1 MRKNKRVLAVL
12 LSAAMTIASLT
23 SGGTGGVPARAATS
37 TSSFQDLNQ
46 QQITEAMGVGYNL
59 GNSLEASK
67 GGTPSETEWGNPKL
81 TEQFVLAAKSAGF
94 QSIRIPV
101 SYLSK
106 IDDNNGYQIDSAW
119 LDRVQEV
126 VDYCVKN
133 DMYAIVNMHG
143 DGYTTVEG
151 GWLLCGSSDQTK
163 IREKYKACWQQI
175 ATRFKDYD
183 EHLIFES
190 MNEEFDGTYGD
201 PNRTYY
207 ENINTYN
214 QIFVDTVRQ
223 TGGNNDKRWLLIPGW
238 NTDINYTVG
247 DYGFALPTDQYLSSG
262 VAAGEKRIMI
272 SVHYYAPWE
281 FCGTE
286 SQAVTQWGSKATD
299 STKKASW
306 GDESYMASQFKK
318 LKDKF
323 VSQGYPVVIGE
334 FGAINKSSIDSQNT
348 VCRADFYQKVCY
360 YAKQNGLVPVA
371 WDNGY
376 NGVYG
381 FCLINRSTNTVAHP
395 EVVNAVMEIYRATST
410 ATGISL
416 DKDQITVSVGDVGV
430 QLNASLTPADS
441 KDLISWSSDDDTVAT
456 VSSSGLVTAV
466 GAGSC
471 TITASVAGGYKAEC
485 KVTVPKPTYIRTKLY
500 MMNTN
505 DWGTTVSEESADITT
520 ADQEYTMTL
529 KVTDTQLQN
538 IGSLYLKDIQ
548 ATEPEDSPIS
558 YASLKVKSISVN
570 GKEYSMNNSVF
581 TYNSSL
587 KSTTGK
593 ANNVFDFAFVNI
605 WAITYVDDVT
615 TESKKAYFNGV
626 SYQGTNTISM
636 TFEVS
641 DVKANETATPS
652 ATPSSTPKVTASPST
667 TPSSTPDASESPY
680 IRTKLYMMNMDNWG
694 TTTSEESADI
704 TMADRKYTLSLEV
717 TDEELQNIG
726 ILQLKDVQGAKPED
740 SPFNYAVIK
749 VKSVKVNGKEYS
761 MNNSAFTYNSS
772 LESATGTANNVLDFA
787 FINTWSR
794 TSYIDDV
801 TTESMKSYFNDVS
814 YQGTNTISMTFEVSG
829 VKANE
834 TETPSAAPSSTPKV
848 TTSPSATPSSVP
860 SPSQTPS
867 PSSTPSPSQTPSPS
881 SAPTPSRTPSAEPS
895 QTPSPSSAPSPSQ
908 TPSAEPSQT
917 PSPSSAPSPSQTPSA
932 EPSQT
937 PAPSDTAQ
945 PSAEPSQTPAPGETD
960 APSAEPSETP
970 APSDTAQPSAEPS
983 QTPAPGET
991 DVPSATPSQTP
1002 APSDTTTPSATPSQT
1017 PKPGNTT
1024 TPSATPSRTP
1034 APGNTKAP
1042 GTSPSAT
1049 PGTNGDDSNTVMS
1062 FILKASVKGVKNLS
1076 VGAKY
1081 KLAAGKKMTLSAD
1094 FITDTDDQEVSFTSS
1109 KSSVVK
1115 VDENGVVKAGK
1126 KTGKAVITVTAADG
1140 TSRKV
1145 TVQVMKK
1152 AVKKLAIKKGSR
1164 SLKKGKKLK
1173 LKVQAK
1179 PGKKL
1184 ASDQYYW
1191 KTSSAKKA
1199 TVSTK
1204 GIVKAKQKGTVKITV
1219 YATDGSGKK
1228 ASVKLQ
1234 VK

>member
-59 GNSLEASK
+59 GNSLEANDA
-67 GGTPSETEWGNPKL
+67 GTPNETAWGNPKL

-101 SYLSK
+101 SYLNK

-143 DGYTTVEG
+143 DGYTTING
-151 GWLLCGSSDQTK
+151 GWLFCGSSDQTK

-306 GDESYMASQFKK
+306 GDESYMVSQFKK

-381 FCLINRSTNTVAHP
+381 FCLIDRSTNTVAHP
-395 EVVNAVMEIYRATST
+395 EVVNAVMEIYRASST

-416 DKDQITVSVGDVGV
+416 DKDRITVSVGDAGV

-441 KDLISWSSDDDTVAT
+441 QDLISWSSDDDTVAT

-558 YASLKVKSISVN
+558 YATLKVKSITVN

-605 WAITYVDDVT
+605 WAITYIDDVT

-641 DVKANETATPS
+641 DVKAN
-652 ATPSSTPKVTASPST
+652 
-667 TPSSTPDASESPY
+667 
-680 IRTKLYMMNMDNWG
+680 G
-694 TTTSEESADI
+694 
-704 TMADRKYTLSLEV
+704 
-717 TDEELQNIG
+717 
-726 ILQLKDVQGAKPED
+726 
-740 SPFNYAVIK
+740 
-749 VKSVKVNGKEYS
+749 
-761 MNNSAFTYNSS
+761 
-772 LESATGTANNVLDFA
+772 
-787 FINTWSR
+787 
-794 TSYIDDV
+794 
-801 TTESMKSYFNDVS
+801 
-814 YQGTNTISMTFEVSG
+814 
-829 VKANE
+829 
-834 TETPSAAPSSTPKV
+834 TETPSAVPSSTPKV
-848 TTSPSATPSSVP
+848 TTSPSAV
-860 SPSQTPS
+860 
-867 PSSTPSPSQTPSPS
+867 PSSTPKVTVSPSDTP
-881 SAPTPSRTPSAEPS
+881 APGLTPSAV
-895 QTPSPSSAPSPSQ
+895 
-908 TPSAEPSQT
+908 
-917 PSPSSAPSPSQTPSA
+917 
-932 EPSQT
+932 PSQT
-937 PAPSDTAQ
+937 PAPSSA
-945 PSAEPSQTPAPGETD
+945 PGSSAEPSQTPAPGETGV
-960 APSAEPSETP
+960 PSAEPSETP

-991 DVPSATPSQTP
+991 DKPSASPSQTP
-1002 APSDTTTPSATPSQT
+1002 APSDTTTPSASPSQT

-1024 TPSATPSRTP
+1024 TPSASPSQTPKPGNTTIPSATPSRTP
-1034 APGNTKAP
+1034 VP
-1042 GTSPSAT
+1042 GTT
-1049 PGTNGDDSNTVMS
+1049 GDNSHIAMS
-1062 FILKASVKGVKNLS
+1062 FTLKVSVKGVKNLS
-1076 VGAKY
+1076 VGTKY

-1109 KSSVVK
+1109 RSSVVK
-1115 VDENGVVKAGK
+1115 VNENGVVKAGK

-1164 SLKKGKKLK
+1164 SLRKGKKLK

-1184 ASDQYYW
+1184 ASNQYYW

-1199 TVSTK
+1199 TVSAK
-1204 GIVKAKQKGTVKITV
+1204 GIVKAKQKGTVRITV

>member
-59 GNSLEASK
+59 GNSLEANDA
-67 GGTPSETEWGNPKL
+67 GTPNETAWGNPKL

-101 SYLSK
+101 SYLNK
-106 IDDNNGYQIDSAW
+106 LDDNNGYQIDSAW

-143 DGYTTVEG
+143 DGYTTING

-201 PNRTYY
+201 PNRTHY

-306 GDESYMASQFKK
+306 GDESYMVSQFKK

-381 FCLINRSTNTVAHP
+381 FCLIDRSTNTVAHP
-395 EVVNAVMEIYRATST
+395 EVVNAVMEIYRASST

-416 DKDQITVSVGDVGV
+416 DKDRITVSVGDAGV

-441 KDLISWSSDDDTVAT
+441 QDLISWSSDDDTVAT

-558 YASLKVKSISVN
+558 YATLKVKSITVN

-605 WAITYVDDVT
+605 WAITYIDDVT

-641 DVKANETATPS
+641 DVKANGTETPS
-652 ATPSSTPKVTASPST
+652 AVPSSTPKVTTSPST
-667 TPSSTPDASESPY
+667 
-680 IRTKLYMMNMDNWG
+680 
-694 TTTSEESADI
+694 
-704 TMADRKYTLSLEV
+704 V
-717 TDEELQNIG
+717 
-726 ILQLKDVQGAKPED
+726 
-740 SPFNYAVIK
+740 
-749 VKSVKVNGKEYS
+749 
-761 MNNSAFTYNSS
+761 
-772 LESATGTANNVLDFA
+772 
-787 FINTWSR
+787 
-794 TSYIDDV
+794 
-801 TTESMKSYFNDVS
+801 
-814 YQGTNTISMTFEVSG
+814 
-829 VKANE
+829 
-834 TETPSAAPSSTPKV
+834 PSSTPKV
-848 TTSPSATPSSVP
+848 TTSPSAV
-860 SPSQTPS
+860 
-867 PSSTPSPSQTPSPS
+867 PSSTPKVTTSPSAVPSSTPKVTVSPS
-881 SAPTPSRTPSAEPS
+881 
-895 QTPSPSSAPSPSQ
+895 
-908 TPSAEPSQT
+908 
-917 PSPSSAPSPSQTPSA
+917 
-932 EPSQT
+932 
-937 PAPSDTAQ
+937 D
-945 PSAEPSQTPAPGETD
+945 TPAPGLT
-960 APSAEPSETP
+960 PSAEPSETP

-983 QTPAPGET
+983 ETSAPSDTAKPSAEPSQTPAPGET
-991 DVPSATPSQTP
+991 DKPSASPSQTP
-1002 APSDTTTPSATPSQT
+1002 APSDTTTPSASPSQ
-1017 PKPGNTT
+1017 
-1024 TPSATPSRTP
+1024 TP

-1042 GTSPSAT
+1042 GTGPSAT
-1049 PGTNGDDSNTVMS
+1049 SGTNGDNSHTAMS
-1062 FILKASVKGVKNLS
+1062 FTLKASVKGVKNLS
-1076 VGAKY
+1076 VGTKY

-1115 VDENGVVKAGK
+1115 VNENGVVKAGK

-1184 ASDQYYW
+1184 ASNQYYW

-1199 TVSTK
+1199 TVSAK
-1204 GIVKAKQKGTVKITV
+1204 GIVKAKQKGTVRITV

>member
-59 GNSLEASK
+59 GNSLEANDA
-67 GGTPSETEWGNPKL
+67 GTPNETAWGNPKL

-101 SYLSK
+101 SYLNK

-143 DGYTTVEG
+143 DGYTTING

-201 PNRTYY
+201 PNRTHY

-306 GDESYMASQFKK
+306 GDESYMVSQFKK

-381 FCLINRSTNTVAHP
+381 FCLIDRSTNTVVHP
-395 EVVNAVMEIYRATST
+395 EVVNAVMEIYRASST

-416 DKDQITVSVGDVGV
+416 DKDRITVSVGDAGV

-441 KDLISWSSDDDTVAT
+441 QDLISWSSDDDTVAT

-558 YASLKVKSISVN
+558 YATLKVKSITVN

-605 WAITYVDDVT
+605 WAITYIDDVT

-641 DVKANETATPS
+641 DVKAN
-652 ATPSSTPKVTASPST
+652 
-667 TPSSTPDASESPY
+667 
-680 IRTKLYMMNMDNWG
+680 G
-694 TTTSEESADI
+694 
-704 TMADRKYTLSLEV
+704 
-717 TDEELQNIG
+717 
-726 ILQLKDVQGAKPED
+726 
-740 SPFNYAVIK
+740 
-749 VKSVKVNGKEYS
+749 
-761 MNNSAFTYNSS
+761 
-772 LESATGTANNVLDFA
+772 
-787 FINTWSR
+787 
-794 TSYIDDV
+794 
-801 TTESMKSYFNDVS
+801 
-814 YQGTNTISMTFEVSG
+814 
-829 VKANE
+829 

-848 TTSPSATPSSVP
+848 TTSPSTV
-860 SPSQTPS
+860 
-867 PSSTPSPSQTPSPS
+867 PSSTPKVTTSPSAAPSSTPKVTTSPS
-881 SAPTPSRTPSAEPS
+881 AVPSSTPKVTVSPSDTPAPGLTPSAV
-895 QTPSPSSAPSPSQ
+895 
-908 TPSAEPSQT
+908 
-917 PSPSSAPSPSQTPSA
+917 
-932 EPSQT
+932 PSQT
-937 PAPSDTAQ
+937 PAPSSA
-945 PSAEPSQTPAPGETD
+945 PGSSAEPSQTPAPGETD
-960 APSAEPSETP
+960 KPSAS
-970 APSDTAQPSAEPS
+970 
-983 QTPAPGET
+983 
-991 DVPSATPSQTP
+991 PSQTP
-1002 APSDTTTPSATPSQT
+1002 APSDTTTPSASPSQ
-1017 PKPGNTT
+1017 
-1024 TPSATPSRTP
+1024 TP

-1042 GTSPSAT
+1042 GTGPSAT
-1049 PGTNGDDSNTVMS
+1049 SGTNGDNSHTAMS
-1062 FILKASVKGVKNLS
+1062 FTLKASVKGVKNLS
-1076 VGAKY
+1076 VGTKY

-1115 VDENGVVKAGK
+1115 VNENGVVKAGK

-1184 ASDQYYW
+1184 ASNQYYW

-1199 TVSTK
+1199 TVSAK
-1204 GIVKAKQKGTVKITV
+1204 GIVKAKQKGTVRITV

>member
-59 GNSLEASK
+59 GNSLEANDA
-67 GGTPSETEWGNPKL
+67 GTPNETAWGNPKL

-101 SYLSK
+101 SYLNK

-143 DGYTTVEG
+143 DGYTTING

-201 PNRTYY
+201 PNRTHY

-306 GDESYMASQFKK
+306 GDESYMVSQFKK

-381 FCLINRSTNTVAHP
+381 FCLIDRSTNTVVHP
-395 EVVNAVMEIYRATST
+395 EVVNAVMEIYRASST

-416 DKDQITVSVGDVGV
+416 DKDRITVSVGDAGV

-441 KDLISWSSDDDTVAT
+441 QDLISWSSDDDTVAT

-558 YASLKVKSISVN
+558 YATLKVKSITVN

-605 WAITYVDDVT
+605 WAITYIDDVT

-641 DVKANETATPS
+641 DVKAN
-652 ATPSSTPKVTASPST
+652 
-667 TPSSTPDASESPY
+667 
-680 IRTKLYMMNMDNWG
+680 G
-694 TTTSEESADI
+694 
-704 TMADRKYTLSLEV
+704 
-717 TDEELQNIG
+717 
-726 ILQLKDVQGAKPED
+726 
-740 SPFNYAVIK
+740 
-749 VKSVKVNGKEYS
+749 
-761 MNNSAFTYNSS
+761 
-772 LESATGTANNVLDFA
+772 
-787 FINTWSR
+787 
-794 TSYIDDV
+794 
-801 TTESMKSYFNDVS
+801 
-814 YQGTNTISMTFEVSG
+814 
-829 VKANE
+829 

-848 TTSPSATPSSVP
+848 TTSPSAV
-860 SPSQTPS
+860 
-867 PSSTPSPSQTPSPS
+867 PSSTPKVTVSPSDTP
-881 SAPTPSRTPSAEPS
+881 APGLTPSAV
-895 QTPSPSSAPSPSQ
+895 
-908 TPSAEPSQT
+908 
-917 PSPSSAPSPSQTPSA
+917 
-932 EPSQT
+932 PSQT
-937 PAPSDTAQ
+937 PAPSSA
-945 PSAEPSQTPAPGETD
+945 PGSSAEPSQTPAPGETD
-960 APSAEPSETP
+960 KPSAS
-970 APSDTAQPSAEPS
+970 
-983 QTPAPGET
+983 
-991 DVPSATPSQTP
+991 PSQTP
-1002 APSDTTTPSATPSQT
+1002 APSDTTTSSASPSQ
-1017 PKPGNTT
+1017 
-1024 TPSATPSRTP
+1024 TP

-1042 GTSPSAT
+1042 GTGPSAT
-1049 PGTNGDDSNTVMS
+1049 SGTNGDNSHTAMS
-1062 FILKASVKGVKNLS
+1062 FTLKASVKGVKNLS
-1076 VGAKY
+1076 VGTKY

-1115 VDENGVVKAGK
+1115 VNENGVVKAGK

-1184 ASDQYYW
+1184 ASNQYYW

-1199 TVSTK
+1199 TVSAK
-1204 GIVKAKQKGTVKITV
+1204 GIVKAKQKGTVRITV

>member
-59 GNSLEASK
+59 GNSLEANDA
-67 GGTPSETEWGNPKL
+67 GTPNETAWGNPKL

-101 SYLSK
+101 SYLNK

-143 DGYTTVEG
+143 DGYTTING

-201 PNRTYY
+201 PNRTHY

-306 GDESYMASQFKK
+306 GDESYMVSQFKK

-334 FGAINKSSIDSQNT
+334 FGAINKSSIDSQNA

-381 FCLINRSTNTVAHP
+381 FCLIDRSTNTVVHP
-395 EVVNAVMEIYRATST
+395 EVVNAVMEIYRASST

-416 DKDQITVSVGDVGV
+416 DKDRITVSVGDAGV

-441 KDLISWSSDDDTVAT
+441 QDLISWSSDDDTVAT

-558 YASLKVKSISVN
+558 YATLKVKSITVN

-605 WAITYVDDVT
+605 WAITYIDDVT

-641 DVKANETATPS
+641 DVKAN
-652 ATPSSTPKVTASPST
+652 
-667 TPSSTPDASESPY
+667 
-680 IRTKLYMMNMDNWG
+680 G
-694 TTTSEESADI
+694 
-704 TMADRKYTLSLEV
+704 
-717 TDEELQNIG
+717 
-726 ILQLKDVQGAKPED
+726 
-740 SPFNYAVIK
+740 
-749 VKSVKVNGKEYS
+749 
-761 MNNSAFTYNSS
+761 
-772 LESATGTANNVLDFA
+772 
-787 FINTWSR
+787 
-794 TSYIDDV
+794 
-801 TTESMKSYFNDVS
+801 
-814 YQGTNTISMTFEVSG
+814 
-829 VKANE
+829 

-848 TTSPSATPSSVP
+848 TTSPSAV
-860 SPSQTPS
+860 
-867 PSSTPSPSQTPSPS
+867 PSSTPKETVSPSAVPSSTPKVTTSPS
-881 SAPTPSRTPSAEPS
+881 AVPSSTPKVTTSPSAVPSSTPKVTVSPSDTPAPSAEPS
-895 QTPSPSSAPSPSQ
+895 QTPAPGE
-908 TPSAEPSQT
+908 TGV
-917 PSPSSAPSPSQTPSA
+917 PSA

-937 PAPSDTAQ
+937 PAPSDTAK

-960 APSAEPSETP
+960 KPSAS
-970 APSDTAQPSAEPS
+970 
-983 QTPAPGET
+983 
-991 DVPSATPSQTP
+991 PSQTP
-1002 APSDTTTPSATPSQT
+1002 APSDTTTPSVSPSQT

-1024 TPSATPSRTP
+1024 TPSVTPSRTP
-1034 APGNTKAP
+1034 VP
-1042 GTSPSAT
+1042 GTT
-1049 PGTNGDDSNTVMS
+1049 GDNSHTAMS
-1062 FILKASVKGVKNLS
+1062 FTLKASVKGVKNLS

-1081 KLAAGKKMTLSAD
+1081 KLAAGKKMTLFAD

-1109 KSSVVK
+1109 RSSVVK
-1115 VDENGVVKAGK
+1115 VNENGVVKAGK

-1152 AVKKLAIKKGSR
+1152 AVKKLAIKKGPR

-1199 TVSTK
+1199 TVSAK

>member
-12 LSAAMTIASLT
+12 LSAAMTIVSLT
-23 SGGTGGVPARAATS
+23 SGGMGSAPVQAETS
-37 TSSFQDLNQ
+37 TSSFQNLNQ

-59 GNSLEASK
+59 GNSLEANN
-67 GGTPSETEWGNPKL
+67 GGTPDETAWGNPKL
-81 TEQFVLAAKSAGF
+81 TEQLVLAAKSACF
-94 QSIRIPV
+94 RSIRIPV
-101 SYLSK
+101 SYLNK
-106 IDDNNGYQIDSAW
+106 IDDNNGYKIDSSW

-143 DGYTTVEG
+143 DGYTTVNG

-190 MNEEFDGTYGD
+190 MNEEFDGTYNT

-238 NTDINYTVG
+238 NTDIDYTVG
-247 DYGFALPTDQYLSSG
+247 DYGFALPTDQYLSSS

-286 SQAVTQWGSKATD
+286 NGTVTQWGSKATN
-299 STKKASW
+299 SSKKATW
-306 GDESYMASQFKK
+306 GDESFMASQFKK

-334 FGAINKSSIDSQNT
+334 FGAINKSSADSQNT

-360 YAKQNGLVPVA
+360 YAKQDGLIPVA

-376 NGVYG
+376 DGVYG
-381 FCLINRSTNTVAHP
+381 FCLINRFTNKVVHP
-395 EVVNAVMEIYRATST
+395 EVVNAVMEIYRASST

-416 DKDQITVSVGDVGV
+416 DKDQITVSVGDPGV

-441 KDLISWSSDDDTVAT
+441 QDLITWSSDNDKVAT

-471 TITASVAGGYKAEC
+471 TVTASVAGGYKAEC
-485 KVTVPKPTYIRTKLY
+485 KVTVPKPTYIRANLY
-500 MMNTN
+500 LMNTS
-505 DWGTTVSEESADITT
+505 DWSTVASEENADITT

-529 KVTDTQLQN
+529 KATDTQLQN

-548 ATEPEDSPIS
+548 ATEPEDSPFS
-558 YASLKVKSISVN
+558 YAVVRVKSITVN
-570 GKEYSMNNSVF
+570 GKEYSMNNSLF
-581 TYNSSL
+581 TYDSSL
-587 KSTTGK
+587 KDGTGT
-593 ANNVFDFAFVNI
+593 ANKVFDFAFVNI
-605 WAITYVDDVT
+605 WAATYIDNVT
-615 TESKKAYFNGV
+615 STTDKAYFNGV

-636 TFEVS
+636 TF
-641 DVKANETATPS
+641 A
-652 ATPSSTPKVTASPST
+652 
-667 TPSSTPDASESPY
+667 
-680 IRTKLYMMNMDNWG
+680 
-694 TTTSEESADI
+694 
-704 TMADRKYTLSLEV
+704 
-717 TDEELQNIG
+717 
-726 ILQLKDVQGAKPED
+726 
-740 SPFNYAVIK
+740 
-749 VKSVKVNGKEYS
+749 
-761 MNNSAFTYNSS
+761 
-772 LESATGTANNVLDFA
+772 
-787 FINTWSR
+787 
-794 TSYIDDV
+794 
-801 TTESMKSYFNDVS
+801 
-814 YQGTNTISMTFEVSG
+814 VSG

-834 TETPSAAPSSTPKV
+834 TETPSSTPEATVSPSVAPSSTPEV
-848 TTSPSATPSSVP
+848 TVSPSDTPAP
-860 SPSQTPS
+860 SL
-867 PSSTPSPSQTPSPS
+867 
-881 SAPTPSRTPSAEPS
+881 TPSAEPS
-895 QTPSPSSAPSPSQ
+895 QTPAPGETDVPSAEPSETPAPSL
-908 TPSAEPSQT
+908 TPSAEPSQM
-917 PSPSSAPSPSQTPSA
+917 
-932 EPSQT
+932 

-945 PSAEPSQTPAPGETD
+945 PSAEPSQTPAPSDT
-960 APSAEPSETP
+960 ARPSAEPSQIPAPGDTAQPSAEPSQIP

-983 QTPAPGET
+983 ETPAPGET
-991 DVPSATPSQTP
+991 DKPSAS
-1002 APSDTTTPSATPSQT
+1002 PSQT

-1024 TPSATPSRTP
+1024 PSVSPSQTP
-1034 APGNTKAP
+1034 ASGNTKDP

-1049 PGTNGDDSNTVMS
+1049 PGANGGNSHTAMNFT
-1062 FILKASVKGVKNLS
+1062 LKASVKGVKNLS

-1081 KLAAGKKMTLSAD
+1081 KLAAGKKMTLSAA

-1115 VDENGVVKAGK
+1115 VNENGVVKAGK
-1126 KTGKAVITVTAADG
+1126 KPGKAVITVMAADG

-1152 AVKKLAIKKGSR
+1152 AVKKLAIKKGPR

>member
-59 GNSLEASK
+59 GNSLEANDA
-67 GGTPSETEWGNPKL
+67 GTPNETAWGNPKL

-101 SYLSK
+101 SYLNK

-143 DGYTTVEG
+143 DGYTTING
-151 GWLLCGSSDQTK
+151 GWLLCGNSDQTK

-201 PNRTYY
+201 PNRTHY

-238 NTDINYTVG
+238 NTDIDYTVG

-381 FCLINRSTNTVAHP
+381 FCLIDRSTNTVAHP
-395 EVVNAVMEIYRATST
+395 EVVNAVMEIYRASSM

-416 DKDQITVSVGDVGV
+416 DKDRITVSVGDAGV
-430 QLNASLTPADS
+430 QLNASLIPADS
-441 KDLISWSSDDDTVAT
+441 QDLISWSSDDDTVAT

-558 YASLKVKSISVN
+558 YATLKVKSITVN

-587 KSTTGK
+587 KSATGK

-605 WAITYVDDVT
+605 WTITYIDDVT

-641 DVKANETATPS
+641 DVKANGTETPS
-652 ATPSSTPKVTASPST
+652 AVPSSTPKVTTSPSTVPSSTPKVTASPS
-667 TPSSTPDASESPY
+667 
-680 IRTKLYMMNMDNWG
+680 
-694 TTTSEESADI
+694 
-704 TMADRKYTLSLEV
+704 
-717 TDEELQNIG
+717 
-726 ILQLKDVQGAKPED
+726 
-740 SPFNYAVIK
+740 AV
-749 VKSVKVNGKEYS
+749 
-761 MNNSAFTYNSS
+761 
-772 LESATGTANNVLDFA
+772 
-787 FINTWSR
+787 
-794 TSYIDDV
+794 
-801 TTESMKSYFNDVS
+801 
-814 YQGTNTISMTFEVSG
+814 
-829 VKANE
+829 
-834 TETPSAAPSSTPKV
+834 PSSTPKV
-848 TTSPSATPSSVP
+848 TTSPSAV
-860 SPSQTPS
+860 
-867 PSSTPSPSQTPSPS
+867 PSSTPKVTTSPSAVPSNTPKVTVSPS
-881 SAPTPSRTPSAEPS
+881 DTSAPGPSAEPS
-895 QTPSPSSAPSPSQ
+895 QTPAPGE
-908 TPSAEPSQT
+908 TGA
-917 PSPSSAPSPSQTPSA
+917 PSA

-960 APSAEPSETP
+960 KPSASPSQTP
-970 APSDTAQPSAEPS
+970 APSDTAKPSAEPS
-983 QTPAPGET
+983 QPPAPGET
-991 DVPSATPSQTP
+991 DKPSASPSQTP
-1002 APSDTTTPSATPSQT
+1002 APSDTTTPSASPSQT
-1017 PKPGNTT
+1017 LKPGNTT
-1024 TPSATPSRTP
+1024 PSVTPSRTP
-1034 APGNTKAP
+1034 ASGNMKAP

-1049 PGTNGDDSNTVMS
+1049 PGTNGDNSHTAMS
-1062 FILKASVKGVKNLS
+1062 FALKASVKGVKNFS

-1081 KLAAGKKMTLSAD
+1081 KLAAGKKMTLFAD

-1115 VDENGVVKAGK
+1115 VNENGVVKAGK

-1152 AVKKLAIKKGSR
+1152 AVKKLAIKKGPR

-1199 TVSTK
+1199 TVSAK
-1204 GIVKAKQKGTVKITV
+1204 GIVKAKQKGTVKITA

>member
-59 GNSLEASK
+59 GNSLEANDA
-67 GGTPSETEWGNPKL
+67 GTPNETAWGNPKL

-101 SYLSK
+101 SYLNK

-143 DGYTTVEG
+143 DGYTTING
-151 GWLLCGSSDQTK
+151 GWLFCGSSDQTK

-306 GDESYMASQFKK
+306 GDESYMVSQFKK

-381 FCLINRSTNTVAHP
+381 FCLIDRSTNTVAHP
-395 EVVNAVMEIYRATST
+395 EVVNAVMEIYRASST

-416 DKDQITVSVGDVGV
+416 DKDRITVSVGDAGV

-441 KDLISWSSDDDTVAT
+441 QDLISWSSDDDTVAT

-558 YASLKVKSISVN
+558 YATLKVKSITVN

-605 WAITYVDDVT
+605 WAITYIDDVT

-641 DVKANETATPS
+641 DVKAN
-652 ATPSSTPKVTASPST
+652 
-667 TPSSTPDASESPY
+667 
-680 IRTKLYMMNMDNWG
+680 G
-694 TTTSEESADI
+694 
-704 TMADRKYTLSLEV
+704 
-717 TDEELQNIG
+717 
-726 ILQLKDVQGAKPED
+726 
-740 SPFNYAVIK
+740 
-749 VKSVKVNGKEYS
+749 
-761 MNNSAFTYNSS
+761 
-772 LESATGTANNVLDFA
+772 
-787 FINTWSR
+787 
-794 TSYIDDV
+794 
-801 TTESMKSYFNDVS
+801 
-814 YQGTNTISMTFEVSG
+814 
-829 VKANE
+829 
-834 TETPSAAPSSTPKV
+834 TETPSAVPSSTPKV
-848 TTSPSATPSSVP
+848 TTSPSAVPSSTPKVTVSPSDTPAPGLTPSAV
-860 SPSQTPS
+860 PSQTPA
-867 PSSTPSPSQTPSPS
+867 PS
-881 SAPTPSRTPSAEPS
+881 SAPGS
-895 QTPSPSSAPSPSQ
+895 
-908 TPSAEPSQT
+908 
-917 PSPSSAPSPSQTPSA
+917 SA

-937 PAPSDTAQ
+937 PAPGETGVPSAEPSETPAPSDTAKPSAEPSETSAPSDTAK

-960 APSAEPSETP
+960 KPSAS
-970 APSDTAQPSAEPS
+970 
-983 QTPAPGET
+983 
-991 DVPSATPSQTP
+991 PSQTP
-1002 APSDTTTPSATPSQT
+1002 APSDTTIPSASPSQTPAPGNTTTPSASPSQT

-1024 TPSATPSRTP
+1024 IPSATPSRTP
-1034 APGNTKAP
+1034 VP
-1042 GTSPSAT
+1042 GTT
-1049 PGTNGDDSNTVMS
+1049 GDNSHTAMS
-1062 FILKASVKGVKNLS
+1062 FTLKASVKGVKNLS
-1076 VGAKY
+1076 VGTKY

-1115 VDENGVVKAGK
+1115 VNENGVVKAGK

-1184 ASDQYYW
+1184 ASNQYYW

-1199 TVSTK
+1199 TVSAK
-1204 GIVKAKQKGTVKITV
+1204 GIVKAKQKGTVRITV

>member
-1 MRKNKRVLAVL
+1 MWWDTSENCKAFLGGQNAGGCFVQNGKEGHYMRKNKRVLAVL

-59 GNSLEASK
+59 GNSLEANDA
-67 GGTPSETEWGNPKL
+67 GTPNETAWGNPKL

-101 SYLSK
+101 SYLNK

-143 DGYTTVEG
+143 DGYTTING
-151 GWLLCGSSDQTK
+151 GWLLCGNSDQTK

-201 PNRTYY
+201 PNRTHY

-238 NTDINYTVG
+238 NTDIDYTVG

-306 GDESYMASQFKK
+306 GDESYMVSQFKK

-381 FCLINRSTNTVAHP
+381 FCLIDRSTNTVAHP
-395 EVVNAVMEIYRATST
+395 EVVNAVMEIYRASST

-416 DKDQITVSVGDVGV
+416 DKDRITVSVGDAGV
-430 QLNASLTPADS
+430 QLNASLIPADS
-441 KDLISWSSDDDTVAT
+441 QDLISWSSDDDTVAT

-558 YASLKVKSISVN
+558 YATLKVKSITVN

-587 KSTTGK
+587 KNATGK

-605 WAITYVDDVT
+605 WTITYIDDVT

-641 DVKANETATPS
+641 DVKANGTETPS
-652 ATPSSTPKVTASPST
+652 AVPSSTPKVTTSPS
-667 TPSSTPDASESPY
+667 
-680 IRTKLYMMNMDNWG
+680 
-694 TTTSEESADI
+694 
-704 TMADRKYTLSLEV
+704 
-717 TDEELQNIG
+717 
-726 ILQLKDVQGAKPED
+726 
-740 SPFNYAVIK
+740 
-749 VKSVKVNGKEYS
+749 
-761 MNNSAFTYNSS
+761 
-772 LESATGTANNVLDFA
+772 NV
-787 FINTWSR
+787 
-794 TSYIDDV
+794 
-801 TTESMKSYFNDVS
+801 
-814 YQGTNTISMTFEVSG
+814 
-829 VKANE
+829 
-834 TETPSAAPSSTPKV
+834 PSSTPKV
-848 TTSPSATPSSVP
+848 TTSPSAV
-860 SPSQTPS
+860 
-867 PSSTPSPSQTPSPS
+867 PSSTPKVTTSPSAVPSSTPKVTVSPS
-881 SAPTPSRTPSAEPS
+881 
-895 QTPSPSSAPSPSQ
+895 
-908 TPSAEPSQT
+908 
-917 PSPSSAPSPSQTPSA
+917 
-932 EPSQT
+932 
-937 PAPSDTAQ
+937 D
-945 PSAEPSQTPAPGETD
+945 TPAPGLT
-960 APSAEPSETP
+960 PSAEPSETP

-983 QTPAPGET
+983 ETSAPSDTAKPSAEPSQTPAPGET
-991 DVPSATPSQTP
+991 DKPSASPSQTP
-1002 APSDTTTPSATPSQT
+1002 APSDTTTPSASPSQ
-1017 PKPGNTT
+1017 
-1024 TPSATPSRTP
+1024 TP

-1042 GTSPSAT
+1042 GTGPSAT
-1049 PGTNGDDSNTVMS
+1049 SGTNGDNSHTAMS
-1062 FILKASVKGVKNLS
+1062 FTLKASVKGVKNLS
-1076 VGAKY
+1076 VGTKY

-1115 VDENGVVKAGK
+1115 VNENGVVKAGK

-1184 ASDQYYW
+1184 ASNQYYW

-1199 TVSTK
+1199 TVSAK
-1204 GIVKAKQKGTVKITV
+1204 GIVKAKQKGTVRITV

>member
-59 GNSLEASK
+59 GNSLEANDA
-67 GGTPSETEWGNPKL
+67 GTPNETAWGNPKL

-101 SYLSK
+101 SYLNK

-143 DGYTTVEG
+143 DGYTTING

-306 GDESYMASQFKK
+306 GDESYMVSQFKK

-348 VCRADFYQKVCY
+348 ICRADFYQKVCY

-381 FCLINRSTNTVAHP
+381 FCLIDRSTNTVAHP
-395 EVVNAVMEIYRATST
+395 EVVNAVMEIYRASST

-416 DKDQITVSVGDVGV
+416 DKDQITVSVGDAGV

-441 KDLISWSSDDDTVAT
+441 QDLISWSSDDDTVAT

-558 YASLKVKSISVN
+558 YATLKVKSITVN

-605 WAITYVDDVT
+605 WAITYIDDVT

-641 DVKANETATPS
+641 
-652 ATPSSTPKVTASPST
+652 
-667 TPSSTPDASESPY
+667 
-680 IRTKLYMMNMDNWG
+680 
-694 TTTSEESADI
+694 
-704 TMADRKYTLSLEV
+704 
-717 TDEELQNIG
+717 
-726 ILQLKDVQGAKPED
+726 
-740 SPFNYAVIK
+740 
-749 VKSVKVNGKEYS
+749 
-761 MNNSAFTYNSS
+761 
-772 LESATGTANNVLDFA
+772 
-787 FINTWSR
+787 
-794 TSYIDDV
+794 
-801 TTESMKSYFNDVS
+801 
-814 YQGTNTISMTFEVSG
+814 G
-829 VKANE
+829 VKANG

-848 TTSPSATPSSVP
+848 TTSPSTV
-860 SPSQTPS
+860 
-867 PSSTPSPSQTPSPS
+867 PSSTPKVTTSPSAVPSSTPKVTTSPS
-881 SAPTPSRTPSAEPS
+881 AVPSSTPKVTV
-895 QTPSPSSAPSPSQ
+895 SPS
-908 TPSAEPSQT
+908 
-917 PSPSSAPSPSQTPSA
+917 
-932 EPSQT
+932 
-937 PAPSDTAQ
+937 D
-945 PSAEPSQTPAPGETD
+945 TPAPGLT
-960 APSAEPSETP
+960 PSAEPSETP

-983 QTPAPGET
+983 ETSAPSDTAKPSAEPSQTPAPGET
-991 DVPSATPSQTP
+991 DKPSASPSQTP
-1002 APSDTTTPSATPSQT
+1002 APSDTTTPSASPSQT

-1024 TPSATPSRTP
+1024 TPSASPSQTPKPGNTTIPSATPSRTP
-1034 APGNTKAP
+1034 VP
-1042 GTSPSAT
+1042 GTT
-1049 PGTNGDDSNTVMS
+1049 GDNSHIAMS
-1062 FILKASVKGVKNLS
+1062 FTLKVSVKGVKNLS
-1076 VGAKY
+1076 VGTKY

-1109 KSSVVK
+1109 RSSVVK
-1115 VDENGVVKAGK
+1115 VNENGVVKAGK

-1164 SLKKGKKLK
+1164 SLRKGKKLK

-1184 ASDQYYW
+1184 ASNQYYW

-1199 TVSTK
+1199 TVSAK
-1204 GIVKAKQKGTVKITV
+1204 GIVKAKQKGTVRITV

>member
-59 GNSLEASK
+59 GNSLEANDA
-67 GGTPSETEWGNPKL
+67 GTPNETAWGNPKL

-101 SYLSK
+101 SYLNK

-143 DGYTTVEG
+143 DGYTTING
-151 GWLLCGSSDQTK
+151 GWLFCGSSDQTK

-306 GDESYMASQFKK
+306 GDESYMVSQFKK

-381 FCLINRSTNTVAHP
+381 FCLIDRSTNTVAHP
-395 EVVNAVMEIYRATST
+395 EVVNAVMEIYRASST

-416 DKDQITVSVGDVGV
+416 DKDRITVSVGDAGV

-441 KDLISWSSDDDTVAT
+441 QDLISWSSDDDTVAT

-558 YASLKVKSISVN
+558 YATLKVKSITVN

-605 WAITYVDDVT
+605 WAITYIDDVT

-641 DVKANETATPS
+641 DVKAN
-652 ATPSSTPKVTASPST
+652 
-667 TPSSTPDASESPY
+667 
-680 IRTKLYMMNMDNWG
+680 G
-694 TTTSEESADI
+694 
-704 TMADRKYTLSLEV
+704 
-717 TDEELQNIG
+717 
-726 ILQLKDVQGAKPED
+726 
-740 SPFNYAVIK
+740 
-749 VKSVKVNGKEYS
+749 
-761 MNNSAFTYNSS
+761 
-772 LESATGTANNVLDFA
+772 
-787 FINTWSR
+787 
-794 TSYIDDV
+794 
-801 TTESMKSYFNDVS
+801 
-814 YQGTNTISMTFEVSG
+814 
-829 VKANE
+829 
-834 TETPSAAPSSTPKV
+834 TETPSAVPSSTPKV
-848 TTSPSATPSSVP
+848 TTSPSAVPSSTPKVTVSPSDTLAPGLTPSAV
-860 SPSQTPS
+860 PSQTPA
-867 PSSTPSPSQTPSPS
+867 PS
-881 SAPTPSRTPSAEPS
+881 SAPGS
-895 QTPSPSSAPSPSQ
+895 
-908 TPSAEPSQT
+908 
-917 PSPSSAPSPSQTPSA
+917 SA

-937 PAPSDTAQ
+937 PAPGETGVPSAEPSETPAPSDTAKPSAEPSETSAPSDTAK

-960 APSAEPSETP
+960 KPSAS
-970 APSDTAQPSAEPS
+970 
-983 QTPAPGET
+983 
-991 DVPSATPSQTP
+991 PSQTP
-1002 APSDTTTPSATPSQT
+1002 APSDTTIPSASPSQTPAPGNTTTPSASPSQT

-1024 TPSATPSRTP
+1024 IPSATPSRTP
-1034 APGNTKAP
+1034 VP
-1042 GTSPSAT
+1042 GTT
-1049 PGTNGDDSNTVMS
+1049 GDNSHTAMS
-1062 FILKASVKGVKNLS
+1062 FTLKASVKGVKNLS
-1076 VGAKY
+1076 VGTKY

-1115 VDENGVVKAGK
+1115 VNENGVVKAGK

-1184 ASDQYYW
+1184 ASNQYYW

-1199 TVSTK
+1199 TVSAK
-1204 GIVKAKQKGTVKITV
+1204 GIVKAKQKGTVRITV

>member
-59 GNSLEASK
+59 GNSLEANDA
-67 GGTPSETEWGNPKL
+67 GTPNETAWGNPKL

-101 SYLSK
+101 SYLNK

-143 DGYTTVEG
+143 DGYTTING

-306 GDESYMASQFKK
+306 GDESYMVSQFKK

-348 VCRADFYQKVCY
+348 ICRADFYQKVCY

-381 FCLINRSTNTVAHP
+381 FCLIDRSTNTVAHP
-395 EVVNAVMEIYRATST
+395 EVVNAVMEIYRASST

-416 DKDQITVSVGDVGV
+416 DKDQITVSVGDAGV

-441 KDLISWSSDDDTVAT
+441 QDLISWSSDDDTVAT

-558 YASLKVKSISVN
+558 YATLKVKFITVN

-605 WAITYVDDVT
+605 WAITYIDDVT

-641 DVKANETATPS
+641 
-652 ATPSSTPKVTASPST
+652 
-667 TPSSTPDASESPY
+667 
-680 IRTKLYMMNMDNWG
+680 
-694 TTTSEESADI
+694 
-704 TMADRKYTLSLEV
+704 
-717 TDEELQNIG
+717 
-726 ILQLKDVQGAKPED
+726 
-740 SPFNYAVIK
+740 
-749 VKSVKVNGKEYS
+749 
-761 MNNSAFTYNSS
+761 
-772 LESATGTANNVLDFA
+772 
-787 FINTWSR
+787 
-794 TSYIDDV
+794 
-801 TTESMKSYFNDVS
+801 
-814 YQGTNTISMTFEVSG
+814 G
-829 VKANE
+829 VKANG

-848 TTSPSATPSSVP
+848 TISPSTVPSSTPKVTTSPSAV
-860 SPSQTPS
+860 
-867 PSSTPSPSQTPSPS
+867 PSSTPKVTTSSSAVPSSTPKETVSPS
-881 SAPTPSRTPSAEPS
+881 AA
-895 QTPSPSSAPSPSQ
+895 
-908 TPSAEPSQT
+908 
-917 PSPSSAPSPSQTPSA
+917 
-932 EPSQT
+932 PSQT
-937 PAPSDTAQ
+937 PAPSSA
-945 PSAEPSQTPAPGETD
+945 PGSSAEPSQTPAPGETGV
-960 APSAEPSETP
+960 PSAEPSETP

-991 DVPSATPSQTP
+991 DKPSASPSQTP
-1002 APSDTTTPSATPSQT
+1002 APSDTTTPSASPSQT

-1024 TPSATPSRTP
+1024 TPSASPSQTPKPGNTTIPSATPSRTP
-1034 APGNTKAP
+1034 VP
-1042 GTSPSAT
+1042 GTT
-1049 PGTNGDDSNTVMS
+1049 GDNSHIAMS
-1062 FILKASVKGVKNLS
+1062 FTLKVSVKGVKNLS
-1076 VGAKY
+1076 VGTKY

-1109 KSSVVK
+1109 RSSVVK
-1115 VDENGVVKAGK
+1115 VNENGVVKAGK

-1164 SLKKGKKLK
+1164 SLRKGKKLK

-1184 ASDQYYW
+1184 ASNQYYW

-1199 TVSTK
+1199 TVSAK
-1204 GIVKAKQKGTVKITV
+1204 GIVKAKQKGTVRITV

>member
-59 GNSLEASK
+59 GNSLEANDA
-67 GGTPSETEWGNPKL
+67 GTPNETAWGNPKL

-101 SYLSK
+101 SYLNK

-143 DGYTTVEG
+143 DGYTTING
-151 GWLLCGSSDQTK
+151 GWLFCGSSDQTK

-306 GDESYMASQFKK
+306 GDESYMVSQFKK

-381 FCLINRSTNTVAHP
+381 FCLIDRSTNTVAHP
-395 EVVNAVMEIYRATST
+395 EVVNAVMEIYRASST

-416 DKDQITVSVGDVGV
+416 DKDQITVSVGDAGV

-441 KDLISWSSDDDTVAT
+441 QDLISWSSDDDTVAT

-548 ATEPEDSPIS
+548 AMEPEDSPIS
-558 YASLKVKSISVN
+558 YATLKVKSITVN

-605 WAITYVDDVT
+605 WAITYIDDVT

-641 DVKANETATPS
+641 
-652 ATPSSTPKVTASPST
+652 
-667 TPSSTPDASESPY
+667 
-680 IRTKLYMMNMDNWG
+680 
-694 TTTSEESADI
+694 
-704 TMADRKYTLSLEV
+704 
-717 TDEELQNIG
+717 
-726 ILQLKDVQGAKPED
+726 
-740 SPFNYAVIK
+740 
-749 VKSVKVNGKEYS
+749 
-761 MNNSAFTYNSS
+761 
-772 LESATGTANNVLDFA
+772 
-787 FINTWSR
+787 
-794 TSYIDDV
+794 
-801 TTESMKSYFNDVS
+801 
-814 YQGTNTISMTFEVSG
+814 G
-829 VKANE
+829 VKANG

-848 TTSPSATPSSVP
+848 TISPSTVPSSTPKVTTSPSAV
-860 SPSQTPS
+860 
-867 PSSTPSPSQTPSPS
+867 PSSTPKVTTSSSAVPSSTPKETVSPS
-881 SAPTPSRTPSAEPS
+881 AA
-895 QTPSPSSAPSPSQ
+895 
-908 TPSAEPSQT
+908 
-917 PSPSSAPSPSQTPSA
+917 
-932 EPSQT
+932 PSQT
-937 PAPSDTAQ
+937 PAPSSA
-945 PSAEPSQTPAPGETD
+945 PGSSAEPSQTPAPGETGV
-960 APSAEPSETP
+960 PSAEPSETP

-991 DVPSATPSQTP
+991 DKPSASPSQTP
-1002 APSDTTTPSATPSQT
+1002 APSDTTTPSASPSQT

-1024 TPSATPSRTP
+1024 TPSASPSQTPKPGNTTIPSATPSRTP
-1034 APGNTKAP
+1034 VP
-1042 GTSPSAT
+1042 GTT
-1049 PGTNGDDSNTVMS
+1049 GDNSHIAMS
-1062 FILKASVKGVKNLS
+1062 FTLKVSVKGVKNLS
-1076 VGAKY
+1076 VGTKY

-1109 KSSVVK
+1109 RSSVVK
-1115 VDENGVVKAGK
+1115 VNENGVVKAGK

-1164 SLKKGKKLK
+1164 SLRKGKKLK

-1184 ASDQYYW
+1184 ASNQYYW

-1199 TVSTK
+1199 TVSAK
-1204 GIVKAKQKGTVKITV
+1204 GIVKAKQKGTVRITV

>member
-1 MRKNKRVLAVL
+1 MGIAPYFFRNFIMVWGGKKKGCFVQNGKEGHYMRKNKRVLAVL

-23 SGGTGGVPARAATS
+23 SGGTGCVPARAAAS

-59 GNSLEASK
+59 GNSLEANI
-67 GGTPSETEWGNPKL
+67 GGTPIETAWSNPKL

-106 IDDNNGYQIDSAW
+106 IDDNNGYQIDSSW

-143 DGYTTVEG
+143 DGYTSIEG

-175 ATRFKDYD
+175 ATRFKAYD

-190 MNEEFDGTYGD
+190 MNEEFDGTYGT

-207 ENINTYN
+207 ENINAYN

-223 TGGNNDKRWLLIPGW
+223 TGGNNDRRWLLIPGW
-238 NTDINYTVG
+238 NTDIDYTVG

-299 STKKASW
+299 STKKATW
-306 GDESYMASQFKK
+306 GDENYMASQFRK

-334 FGAINKSSIDSQNT
+334 FGAINKSSLDSQNT

-360 YAKQNGLVPVA
+360 YAKQDGLVPVA

-376 NGVYG
+376 DGVYG
-381 FCLINRSTNTVAHP
+381 FCLINRFTNTVAHP
-395 EVVNAVMEIYRATST
+395 EVVKAVMEIYRASST

-416 DKDQITVSVGDVGV
+416 DKDQITVSVGDAGV
-430 QLNASLTPADS
+430 QLTASLTPADS
-441 KDLISWSSDDDTVAT
+441 QDLISWSSDDDTVAM

-485 KVTVPKPTYIRTKLY
+485 KVTVPKPTHIRTKLY
-500 MMNTN
+500 MMNTK
-505 DWGTTVSEESADITT
+505 DWGTAVSEENADITT

-548 ATEPEDSPIS
+548 ATEPENSPIS
-558 YASLKVKSISVN
+558 YVNLKVKSISVN
-570 GKEYSMNNSVF
+570 GKEYSMSNSVF
-581 TYNSSL
+581 TYDRSL
-587 KSTTGK
+587 KGATGK
-593 ANNVFDFAFVNI
+593 ANYMFDFAFINI
-605 WAITYVDDVT
+605 WSKTYINDVT
-615 TESKKAYFNGV
+615 TESQKAYFNG
-626 SYQGTNTISM
+626 
-636 TFEVS
+636 
-641 DVKANETATPS
+641 
-652 ATPSSTPKVTASPST
+652 
-667 TPSSTPDASESPY
+667 
-680 IRTKLYMMNMDNWG
+680 
-694 TTTSEESADI
+694 
-704 TMADRKYTLSLEV
+704 
-717 TDEELQNIG
+717 
-726 ILQLKDVQGAKPED
+726 
-740 SPFNYAVIK
+740 
-749 VKSVKVNGKEYS
+749 
-761 MNNSAFTYNSS
+761 
-772 LESATGTANNVLDFA
+772 
-787 FINTWSR
+787 
-794 TSYIDDV
+794 
-801 TTESMKSYFNDVS
+801 VS

-834 TETPSAAPSSTPKV
+834 TATPSPTPSSTPNETATPSPTPSSTPNETASPSAAPSSTP
-848 TTSPSATPSSVP
+848 SPSDTALPSA
-860 SPSQTPS
+860 SPSQTPP
-867 PSSTPSPSQTPSPS
+867 PSHTSGAEPSQVPSPS
-881 SAPTPSRTPSAEPS
+881 SAPVPSDTALPSVEPSRTP
-895 QTPSPSSAPSPSQ
+895 APG
-908 TPSAEPSQT
+908 
-917 PSPSSAPSPSQTPSA
+917 A

-937 PAPSDTAQ
+937 PAPATTEDNSHTA
-945 PSAEPSQTPAPGETD
+945 
-960 APSAEPSETP
+960 
-970 APSDTAQPSAEPS
+970 
-983 QTPAPGET
+983 
-991 DVPSATPSQTP
+991 
-1002 APSDTTTPSATPSQT
+1002 
-1017 PKPGNTT
+1017 
-1024 TPSATPSRTP
+1024 
-1034 APGNTKAP
+1034 
-1042 GTSPSAT
+1042 
-1049 PGTNGDDSNTVMS
+1049 MS
-1062 FILKASVKGVKNLS
+1062 FNLKASVKGVKNLH
-1076 VGAKY
+1076 VGSKY
-1081 KLAAGKKMTLSAD
+1081 KLAAGKKMILSAD
-1094 FITDTDDQEVSFTSS
+1094 FITDTDDQKVSFTSS

-1126 KTGKAVITVTAADG
+1126 KPGKAVITVTAADG
-1140 TSRKV
+1140 TSRQV
-1145 TVQVMKK
+1145 IVQVMKK
-1152 AVKKLAIKKGSR
+1152 AVKKFAIKKGSR
-1164 SLKKGKKLK
+1164 SLKNGGKLK
-1173 LKVQAK
+1173 LKVQTK
-1179 PGKKL
+1179 PGRKFV
-1184 ASDQYYW
+1184 SDQYYW
-1191 KTSSAKKA
+1191 KTSNVKKA
-1199 TVSTK
+1199 TVSAK
-1204 GIVKAKQKGTVKITV
+1204 GVVKAKQKGTVRITV

>member
-46 QQITEAMGVGYNL
+46 QQITEAMGVGCNL
-59 GNSLEASK
+59 GNSLEANDA
-67 GGTPSETEWGNPKL
+67 GTLNETAWGNPKL
-81 TEQFVLAAKSAGF
+81 TEQFVLAVKSAGF

-101 SYLSK
+101 SYLNK

-143 DGYTTVEG
+143 DGYTSING

-163 IREKYKACWQQI
+163 IREKYKACWKQI

-247 DYGFALPTDQYLSSG
+247 DYGFALPTDQYLSSD

-306 GDESYMASQFKK
+306 GDESYMVSQFKK

-323 VSQGYPVVIGE
+323 VSQGYPVVLGE

-381 FCLINRSTNTVAHP
+381 FCLIDRSTNTVAHP
-395 EVVNAVMEIYRATST
+395 EVVNAMMEIYRASST

-416 DKDQITVSVGDVGV
+416 DKDQITVSVGDPGV

-441 KDLISWSSDDDTVAT
+441 QDLISWSSDDDKVAT
-456 VSSSGLVTAV
+456 VNSSGLVTAV

-471 TITASVAGGYKAEC
+471 TITASVMGGYKAEC

-605 WAITYVDDVT
+605 WAITYVNDVT
-615 TESKKAYFNGV
+615 MESKKAYFNGV

-641 DVKANETATPS
+641 DVKANGTETPS
-652 ATPSSTPKVTASPST
+652 ATPSSTPKVT
-667 TPSSTPDASESPY
+667 
-680 IRTKLYMMNMDNWG
+680 I
-694 TTTSEESADI
+694 
-704 TMADRKYTLSLEV
+704 
-717 TDEELQNIG
+717 
-726 ILQLKDVQGAKPED
+726 
-740 SPFNYAVIK
+740 
-749 VKSVKVNGKEYS
+749 
-761 MNNSAFTYNSS
+761 
-772 LESATGTANNVLDFA
+772 
-787 FINTWSR
+787 
-794 TSYIDDV
+794 
-801 TTESMKSYFNDVS
+801 
-814 YQGTNTISMTFEVSG
+814 
-829 VKANE
+829 
-834 TETPSAAPSSTPKV
+834 
-848 TTSPSATPSSVP
+848 SPSAV
-860 SPSQTPS
+860 

-881 SAPTPSRTPSAEPS
+881 DTAQPSAEPS
-895 QTPSPSSAPSPSQ
+895 ETS
-908 TPSAEPSQT
+908 
-917 PSPSSAPSPSQTPSA
+917 
-932 EPSQT
+932 
-937 PAPSDTAQ
+937 APSDTAK

-960 APSAEPSETP
+960 KPSASPSQMP
-970 APSDTAQPSAEPS
+970 APSDTVQPSAS
-983 QTPAPGET
+983 
-991 DVPSATPSQTP
+991 
-1002 APSDTTTPSATPSQT
+1002 PSQT

-1024 TPSATPSRTP
+1024 TPSVSPSQTPKPGNTTTPSVTPSRTP
-1034 APGNTKAP
+1034 ASGNTKAP
-1042 GTSPSAT
+1042 GTSSSAT
-1049 PGTNGDDSNTVMS
+1049 PGTNGDNSHTAMS
-1062 FILKASVKGVKNLS
+1062 FTLKASVKGVKNLS

-1081 KLAAGKKMTLSAD
+1081 KLAAGKKMTLFAD

-1115 VDENGVVKAGK
+1115 VNENGVVKAGK

-1152 AVKKLAIKKGSR
+1152 AVKKLAIKKGPR

-1199 TVSTK
+1199 TVSAK

>member
-46 QQITEAMGVGYNL
+46 QQITEAMGVGCNL
-59 GNSLEASK
+59 GNSLEANDA
-67 GGTPSETEWGNPKL
+67 GTLNETAWGNPKL
-81 TEQFVLAAKSAGF
+81 TEQFVLAVKSAGF

-101 SYLSK
+101 SYLNK

-143 DGYTTVEG
+143 DGYTSING
-151 GWLLCGSSDQTK
+151 GWLFCGSSDQTK
-163 IREKYKACWQQI
+163 IREKYKACWKQI

-306 GDESYMASQFKK
+306 GDESYMVSQFKK

-381 FCLINRSTNTVAHP
+381 FCLIDRSTNTVAHP
-395 EVVNAVMEIYRATST
+395 EVVNAMMEIYRASSTS
-410 ATGISL
+410 TGISL
-416 DKDQITVSVGDVGV
+416 DKDQITVSVGDPGV

-441 KDLISWSSDDDTVAT
+441 QDLISWSSDDDKVAT
-456 VSSSGLVTAV
+456 VNSAGLVTAV

-471 TITASVAGGYKAEC
+471 TITASVMGGYKAEC

-605 WAITYVDDVT
+605 WAITYVNDVT
-615 TESKKAYFNGV
+615 MESKKAYFNGA

-641 DVKANETATPS
+641 DVKANGTETPS
-652 ATPSSTPKVTASPST
+652 ATPSSTPK
-667 TPSSTPDASESPY
+667 
-680 IRTKLYMMNMDNWG
+680 M
-694 TTTSEESADI
+694 
-704 TMADRKYTLSLEV
+704 
-717 TDEELQNIG
+717 
-726 ILQLKDVQGAKPED
+726 
-740 SPFNYAVIK
+740 
-749 VKSVKVNGKEYS
+749 
-761 MNNSAFTYNSS
+761 
-772 LESATGTANNVLDFA
+772 
-787 FINTWSR
+787 
-794 TSYIDDV
+794 
-801 TTESMKSYFNDVS
+801 
-814 YQGTNTISMTFEVSG
+814 TI
-829 VKANE
+829 
-834 TETPSAAPSSTPKV
+834 
-848 TTSPSATPSSVP
+848 SPSAV
-860 SPSQTPS
+860 
-867 PSSTPSPSQTPSPS
+867 PSSTPSPSQTPSAEPNQ
-881 SAPTPSRTPSAEPS
+881 TPSPSDTTQPSAEPS
-895 QTPSPSSAPSPSQ
+895 ETS
-908 TPSAEPSQT
+908 
-917 PSPSSAPSPSQTPSA
+917 
-932 EPSQT
+932 
-937 PAPSDTAQ
+937 APSDTAK

-960 APSAEPSETP
+960 KPSASPSQTP
-970 APSDTAQPSAEPS
+970 APSDTVQPSAVPSQTPAPSSAPGPSAEPGQTPAPSLTPSAEPS
-983 QTPAPGET
+983 DTPAPGET
-991 DVPSATPSQTP
+991 DVPSATPVP
-1002 APSDTTTPSATPSQT
+1002 GDTTVPSASPNQT
-1017 PKPGNTT
+1017 TKPGNTT
-1024 TPSATPSRTP
+1024 TPSVTSSRTP
-1034 APGNTKAP
+1034 ASGNTKAP
-1042 GTSPSAT
+1042 GTSSSAT
-1049 PGTNGDDSNTVMS
+1049 PGTNGDNSHTAMS
-1062 FILKASVKGVKNLS
+1062 FTLKASVKGVKNLS

-1081 KLAAGKKMTLSAD
+1081 KLAAGKKMTLFAD

-1115 VDENGVVKAGK
+1115 VNENGVVKAGK

-1152 AVKKLAIKKGSR
+1152 AVKKLAIKKGPR

-1184 ASDQYYW
+1184 ASNRYYW

-1199 TVSTK
+1199 TVSAK

>member
-59 GNSLEASK
+59 GNSLEANDA
-67 GGTPSETEWGNPKL
+67 GTPNETAWGNPKL

-101 SYLSK
+101 SYLNK

-143 DGYTTVEG
+143 DGYTTING
-151 GWLLCGSSDQTK
+151 GWLLCGNSDQTK

-201 PNRTYY
+201 PNRTHY

-238 NTDINYTVG
+238 NTDIDYTVG

-381 FCLINRSTNTVAHP
+381 FCLIDRSTNTVAHP
-395 EVVNAVMEIYRATST
+395 EVVNAVMEIYRASSM

-416 DKDQITVSVGDVGV
+416 DKDRITVSVGDAGV
-430 QLNASLTPADS
+430 QLNASLIPADS
-441 KDLISWSSDDDTVAT
+441 QDLISWSSDDDTVAT

-558 YASLKVKSISVN
+558 YATLKVKSITVN

-587 KSTTGK
+587 KSATGK

-605 WAITYVDDVT
+605 WTITYIDDVT

-641 DVKANETATPS
+641 DVKANGTETPS
-652 ATPSSTPKVTASPST
+652 AVPSSTPKVTTSPSTVPSSTPKVTASPS
-667 TPSSTPDASESPY
+667 
-680 IRTKLYMMNMDNWG
+680 
-694 TTTSEESADI
+694 
-704 TMADRKYTLSLEV
+704 
-717 TDEELQNIG
+717 
-726 ILQLKDVQGAKPED
+726 
-740 SPFNYAVIK
+740 AV
-749 VKSVKVNGKEYS
+749 
-761 MNNSAFTYNSS
+761 
-772 LESATGTANNVLDFA
+772 
-787 FINTWSR
+787 
-794 TSYIDDV
+794 
-801 TTESMKSYFNDVS
+801 
-814 YQGTNTISMTFEVSG
+814 
-829 VKANE
+829 
-834 TETPSAAPSSTPKV
+834 PSSTPKV
-848 TTSPSATPSSVP
+848 TTSPSAV
-860 SPSQTPS
+860 
-867 PSSTPSPSQTPSPS
+867 PSSTPKVTTSPSAVPSNTPKVTVSPS
-881 SAPTPSRTPSAEPS
+881 DTSAPGPSAEPS
-895 QTPSPSSAPSPSQ
+895 QTPAPGE
-908 TPSAEPSQT
+908 TGA
-917 PSPSSAPSPSQTPSA
+917 PSA

-960 APSAEPSETP
+960 KPSAS
-970 APSDTAQPSAEPS
+970 
-983 QTPAPGET
+983 
-991 DVPSATPSQTP
+991 PSQTP
-1002 APSDTTTPSATPSQT
+1002 APSDTTTPSASPSQT
-1017 PKPGNTT
+1017 LKPGNTT
-1024 TPSATPSRTP
+1024 PSVTPSRTP
-1034 APGNTKAP
+1034 ASGNMKAP

-1049 PGTNGDDSNTVMS
+1049 PGTNGDNSHTAMS
-1062 FILKASVKGVKNLS
+1062 FALKASVKGVKNFS

-1081 KLAAGKKMTLSAD
+1081 KLAAGKKMTLFAD

-1115 VDENGVVKAGK
+1115 VNENGVVKAGK

-1152 AVKKLAIKKGSR
+1152 AVKKLAIKKGPR

-1199 TVSTK
+1199 TVSAK
-1204 GIVKAKQKGTVKITV
+1204 GIVKAKQKGTVKITA

>member
-59 GNSLEASK
+59 GNSLEANDA
-67 GGTPSETEWGNPKL
+67 GTPNETAWGNPKL

-101 SYLSK
+101 SYLNK

-143 DGYTTVEG
+143 DGYTTING
-151 GWLLCGSSDQTK
+151 GWLFCGSSDQTK

-381 FCLINRSTNTVAHP
+381 FCLIDRSTNTVAHP
-395 EVVNAVMEIYRATST
+395 EVVNAVMEIYRASST

-416 DKDQITVSVGDVGV
+416 DKDRITVSVGDAGV

-441 KDLISWSSDDDTVAT
+441 QDLISWSSDDDTVAT

-558 YASLKVKSISVN
+558 YAMLKVKSITVN

-605 WAITYVDDVT
+605 WAITYIDDVT

-641 DVKANETATPS
+641 DVKAN
-652 ATPSSTPKVTASPST
+652 
-667 TPSSTPDASESPY
+667 
-680 IRTKLYMMNMDNWG
+680 G
-694 TTTSEESADI
+694 
-704 TMADRKYTLSLEV
+704 
-717 TDEELQNIG
+717 
-726 ILQLKDVQGAKPED
+726 
-740 SPFNYAVIK
+740 
-749 VKSVKVNGKEYS
+749 
-761 MNNSAFTYNSS
+761 
-772 LESATGTANNVLDFA
+772 
-787 FINTWSR
+787 
-794 TSYIDDV
+794 
-801 TTESMKSYFNDVS
+801 
-814 YQGTNTISMTFEVSG
+814 
-829 VKANE
+829 

-848 TTSPSATPSSVP
+848 TTSPSTV
-860 SPSQTPS
+860 
-867 PSSTPSPSQTPSPS
+867 PSSTPKVTTSPSAVPSSTPKVTTSPS
-881 SAPTPSRTPSAEPS
+881 AVPSSTPKVTV
-895 QTPSPSSAPSPSQ
+895 SPS
-908 TPSAEPSQT
+908 
-917 PSPSSAPSPSQTPSA
+917 
-932 EPSQT
+932 
-937 PAPSDTAQ
+937 D
-945 PSAEPSQTPAPGETD
+945 TPAPGLT
-960 APSAEPSETP
+960 PSAEPSETP

-983 QTPAPGET
+983 ETSAPSDT
-991 DVPSATPSQTP
+991 AKPSASPSQTP
-1002 APSDTTTPSATPSQT
+1002 APSDTTTPSASPSQT

-1024 TPSATPSRTP
+1024 TPSASPSQTP

-1042 GTSPSAT
+1042 GTGPSAT
-1049 PGTNGDDSNTVMS
+1049 SGTNGDNTHTAMS
-1062 FILKASVKGVKNLS
+1062 FTLKASVKGVKNLS
-1076 VGAKY
+1076 VGTKY
-1081 KLAAGKKMTLSAD
+1081 KLAAGKKMTLFAD

-1109 KSSVVK
+1109 RSSVVK
-1115 VDENGVVKAGK
+1115 VNENGVVKAGK

-1184 ASDQYYW
+1184 ASNQYYW

-1199 TVSTK
+1199 TVSAK

-1234 VK
+1234 MK

>member
-59 GNSLEASK
+59 GNSLEANDA
-67 GGTPSETEWGNPKL
+67 GTPNETAWGNPKL

-101 SYLSK
+101 SYLNK

-143 DGYTTVEG
+143 DGYTTING

-201 PNRTYY
+201 PNRTHY

-306 GDESYMASQFKK
+306 GDESYMVSQFKK

-381 FCLINRSTNTVAHP
+381 FCLIDRSTNTVVHP
-395 EVVNAVMEIYRATST
+395 EVVNAVMEIYRASST

-416 DKDQITVSVGDVGV
+416 DKDRITVSVGDAGV

-441 KDLISWSSDDDTVAT
+441 QDLISWSSDDDTVAT

-558 YASLKVKSISVN
+558 YATLKVKSITVN

-605 WAITYVDDVT
+605 WAITYIDDVT

-641 DVKANETATPS
+641 DVKAN
-652 ATPSSTPKVTASPST
+652 
-667 TPSSTPDASESPY
+667 
-680 IRTKLYMMNMDNWG
+680 G
-694 TTTSEESADI
+694 
-704 TMADRKYTLSLEV
+704 
-717 TDEELQNIG
+717 
-726 ILQLKDVQGAKPED
+726 
-740 SPFNYAVIK
+740 
-749 VKSVKVNGKEYS
+749 
-761 MNNSAFTYNSS
+761 
-772 LESATGTANNVLDFA
+772 
-787 FINTWSR
+787 
-794 TSYIDDV
+794 
-801 TTESMKSYFNDVS
+801 
-814 YQGTNTISMTFEVSG
+814 
-829 VKANE
+829 

-848 TTSPSATPSSVP
+848 TTSPSTV
-860 SPSQTPS
+860 
-867 PSSTPSPSQTPSPS
+867 PSSTPKVTTSPSAAPSSTPKVTTSPS
-881 SAPTPSRTPSAEPS
+881 AVPSSTPKETVSPSAVPSSTPKVTTSPSAVPSSTPKVTVSPSDTPAPGLTPSAV
-895 QTPSPSSAPSPSQ
+895 
-908 TPSAEPSQT
+908 
-917 PSPSSAPSPSQTPSA
+917 
-932 EPSQT
+932 PSQT
-937 PAPSDTAQ
+937 PAPSSA
-945 PSAEPSQTPAPGETD
+945 PGSSAEPSQTPAPGETGV
-960 APSAEPSETP
+960 PSAEPSETP

-983 QTPAPGET
+983 ETSAPSDTAKPSAEPSQTPAPGET
-991 DVPSATPSQTP
+991 DKPSASPSQTP
-1002 APSDTTTPSATPSQT
+1002 APSDTTTPSASPSQ
-1017 PKPGNTT
+1017 
-1024 TPSATPSRTP
+1024 TP

-1042 GTSPSAT
+1042 GTGPSAT
-1049 PGTNGDDSNTVMS
+1049 SGTNGDNSHTAMS
-1062 FILKASVKGVKNLS
+1062 FTLKASVKGVKNLS
-1076 VGAKY
+1076 VGTKY

-1115 VDENGVVKAGK
+1115 VNENGVVKAGK

-1184 ASDQYYW
+1184 ASNQYYW

-1199 TVSTK
+1199 TVSAK
-1204 GIVKAKQKGTVKITV
+1204 GIVKAKQKGTVRITV

>member
-1 MRKNKRVLAVL
+1 M
-12 LSAAMTIASLT
+12 
-23 SGGTGGVPARAATS
+23 
-37 TSSFQDLNQ
+37 
-46 QQITEAMGVGYNL
+46 
-59 GNSLEASK
+59 
-67 GGTPSETEWGNPKL
+67 
-81 TEQFVLAAKSAGF
+81 
-94 QSIRIPV
+94 
-101 SYLSK
+101 
-106 IDDNNGYQIDSAW
+106 
-119 LDRVQEV
+119 
-126 VDYCVKN
+126 
-133 DMYAIVNMHG
+133 
-143 DGYTTVEG
+143 
-151 GWLLCGSSDQTK
+151 
-163 IREKYKACWQQI
+163 
-175 ATRFKDYD
+175 
-183 EHLIFES
+183 
-190 MNEEFDGTYGD
+190 
-201 PNRTYY
+201 
-207 ENINTYN
+207 
-214 QIFVDTVRQ
+214 
-223 TGGNNDKRWLLIPGW
+223 
-238 NTDINYTVG
+238 
-247 DYGFALPTDQYLSSG
+247 
-262 VAAGEKRIMI
+262 
-272 SVHYYAPWE
+272 
-281 FCGTE
+281 
-286 SQAVTQWGSKATD
+286 
-299 STKKASW
+299 
-306 GDESYMASQFKK
+306 
-318 LKDKF
+318 
-323 VSQGYPVVIGE
+323 IGE

-381 FCLINRSTNTVAHP
+381 FCLIDRSTNTVVHP
-395 EVVNAVMEIYRATST
+395 EVVNAVMEIYRASST

-416 DKDQITVSVGDVGV
+416 DKDRITVSVGDAGV

-441 KDLISWSSDDDTVAT
+441 QDLISWSSDDDTVAT

-558 YASLKVKSISVN
+558 YATLKVKSIKVN

-605 WAITYVDDVT
+605 WAITYIDDVT

-641 DVKANETATPS
+641 DVKAN
-652 ATPSSTPKVTASPST
+652 
-667 TPSSTPDASESPY
+667 
-680 IRTKLYMMNMDNWG
+680 G
-694 TTTSEESADI
+694 
-704 TMADRKYTLSLEV
+704 
-717 TDEELQNIG
+717 
-726 ILQLKDVQGAKPED
+726 
-740 SPFNYAVIK
+740 
-749 VKSVKVNGKEYS
+749 
-761 MNNSAFTYNSS
+761 
-772 LESATGTANNVLDFA
+772 
-787 FINTWSR
+787 
-794 TSYIDDV
+794 
-801 TTESMKSYFNDVS
+801 
-814 YQGTNTISMTFEVSG
+814 
-829 VKANE
+829 

-848 TTSPSATPSSVP
+848 TTSPSAV
-860 SPSQTPS
+860 
-867 PSSTPSPSQTPSPS
+867 PSSTPKVTVSPSDTP
-881 SAPTPSRTPSAEPS
+881 APGLTPSAV
-895 QTPSPSSAPSPSQ
+895 
-908 TPSAEPSQT
+908 
-917 PSPSSAPSPSQTPSA
+917 
-932 EPSQT
+932 PSQT
-937 PAPSDTAQ
+937 PAPSSA
-945 PSAEPSQTPAPGETD
+945 PGSSAEPSQTPAPGETGV
-960 APSAEPSETP
+960 PSAEPSETP

-983 QTPAPGET
+983 ETSAPSDTAKPSAEPSQTPAPGET
-991 DVPSATPSQTP
+991 DKPSASPSQTP
-1002 APSDTTTPSATPSQT
+1002 APSDTTTSSASPSQ
-1017 PKPGNTT
+1017 
-1024 TPSATPSRTP
+1024 TP

-1042 GTSPSAT
+1042 GTGPSAT
-1049 PGTNGDDSNTVMS
+1049 SGTNGDNSHTAMS
-1062 FILKASVKGVKNLS
+1062 FTLKASVKGVKNLS
-1076 VGAKY
+1076 VGTKY

-1115 VDENGVVKAGK
+1115 VNENGVVKAGK

-1184 ASDQYYW
+1184 ASNQYYW

-1199 TVSTK
+1199 TVSAK
-1204 GIVKAKQKGTVKITV
+1204 GIVKAKQKGTVRITV

>member
-46 QQITEAMGVGYNL
+46 QQITEAMGVGCNL
-59 GNSLEASK
+59 GNSLEANDA
-67 GGTPSETEWGNPKL
+67 GTLNETAWGNPKL
-81 TEQFVLAAKSAGF
+81 TEQFVLAVKSAGF

-101 SYLSK
+101 SYLNK

-143 DGYTTVEG
+143 DGYTSING

-163 IREKYKACWQQI
+163 IREKYKACWKQI

-306 GDESYMASQFKK
+306 GDESYMVSQFKK

-381 FCLINRSTNTVAHP
+381 FCLIDRSTNTVAHP
-395 EVVNAVMEIYRATST
+395 EVVNAMMEIYRASST

-416 DKDQITVSVGDVGV
+416 DKDQITVSVGDPGV

-441 KDLISWSSDDDTVAT
+441 QDLISWSSDDDKVAT
-456 VSSSGLVTAV
+456 VNSSGLVTAV

-471 TITASVAGGYKAEC
+471 TITASVMGGYKAEC

-605 WAITYVDDVT
+605 WAITYVNDVT
-615 TESKKAYFNGV
+615 MESKKAYFNGV
-626 SYQGTNTISM
+626 SYQETNTISM

-641 DVKANETATPS
+641 DVKANGTETPS
-652 ATPSSTPKVTASPST
+652 ATPSSTPKMTISPSAV
-667 TPSSTPDASESPY
+667 PSST
-680 IRTKLYMMNMDNWG
+680 
-694 TTTSEESADI
+694 
-704 TMADRKYTLSLEV
+704 
-717 TDEELQNIG
+717 
-726 ILQLKDVQGAKPED
+726 
-740 SPFNYAVIK
+740 
-749 VKSVKVNGKEYS
+749 
-761 MNNSAFTYNSS
+761 
-772 LESATGTANNVLDFA
+772 
-787 FINTWSR
+787 
-794 TSYIDDV
+794 
-801 TTESMKSYFNDVS
+801 
-814 YQGTNTISMTFEVSG
+814 
-829 VKANE
+829 
-834 TETPSAAPSSTPKV
+834 
-848 TTSPSATPSSVP
+848 
-860 SPSQTPS
+860 
-867 PSSTPSPSQTPSPS
+867 
-881 SAPTPSRTPSAEPS
+881 
-895 QTPSPSSAPSPSQ
+895 PSPSQ

-917 PSPSSAPSPSQTPSA
+917 PSPSDTVQPSA
-932 EPSQT
+932 EPSET
-937 PAPSDTAQ
+937 SAPSDTAK

-960 APSAEPSETP
+960 KPSAS
-970 APSDTAQPSAEPS
+970 
-983 QTPAPGET
+983 
-991 DVPSATPSQTP
+991 PSQTP
-1002 APSDTTTPSATPSQT
+1002 APSDTVQPSASPSQT

-1024 TPSATPSRTP
+1024 TPSVSPSQTPKPGNTTTPSVTQSRTP
-1034 APGNTKAP
+1034 ASGNTKAL
-1042 GTSPSAT
+1042 GTSSSAT
-1049 PGTNGDDSNTVMS
+1049 PGTNGDNSHTAMS
-1062 FILKASVKGVKNLS
+1062 FTLKASVKGVKNLS

-1081 KLAAGKKMTLSAD
+1081 KLAAGKKMTLFAD

-1115 VDENGVVKAGK
+1115 VNENGVVKAGK

-1152 AVKKLAIKKGSR
+1152 AVKKLAIKKGPR

-1184 ASDQYYW
+1184 ASNRYYW

-1199 TVSTK
+1199 TVSAK

>member
-59 GNSLEASK
+59 GNSLEANDA
-67 GGTPSETEWGNPKL
+67 GTPNETAWGNPKL

-101 SYLSK
+101 SYLNK

-143 DGYTTVEG
+143 DGYTTING

-201 PNRTYY
+201 PNRTHY

-306 GDESYMASQFKK
+306 GDESYMVSQFKK

-381 FCLINRSTNTVAHP
+381 FCLIDRSTNTVVHP
-395 EVVNAVMEIYRATST
+395 EVVNAVMEIYRASST

-416 DKDQITVSVGDVGV
+416 DKDRITVSVGDAGV

-441 KDLISWSSDDDTVAT
+441 QDLISWSSDDDTVAT

-558 YASLKVKSISVN
+558 YATLKVKSITVN

-605 WAITYVDDVT
+605 WAITYIDDVT

-641 DVKANETATPS
+641 DVKAN
-652 ATPSSTPKVTASPST
+652 
-667 TPSSTPDASESPY
+667 
-680 IRTKLYMMNMDNWG
+680 G
-694 TTTSEESADI
+694 
-704 TMADRKYTLSLEV
+704 
-717 TDEELQNIG
+717 
-726 ILQLKDVQGAKPED
+726 
-740 SPFNYAVIK
+740 
-749 VKSVKVNGKEYS
+749 
-761 MNNSAFTYNSS
+761 
-772 LESATGTANNVLDFA
+772 
-787 FINTWSR
+787 
-794 TSYIDDV
+794 
-801 TTESMKSYFNDVS
+801 
-814 YQGTNTISMTFEVSG
+814 
-829 VKANE
+829 

-848 TTSPSATPSSVP
+848 TTSPSAV
-860 SPSQTPS
+860 
-867 PSSTPSPSQTPSPS
+867 PSSTPKVTVSPSDTP
-881 SAPTPSRTPSAEPS
+881 APGLTPSAV
-895 QTPSPSSAPSPSQ
+895 
-908 TPSAEPSQT
+908 
-917 PSPSSAPSPSQTPSA
+917 
-932 EPSQT
+932 PSQT
-937 PAPSDTAQ
+937 PAPSSA
-945 PSAEPSQTPAPGETD
+945 PGSSAEPSQTPAPGETGV
-960 APSAEPSETP
+960 PSAEPSETP

-983 QTPAPGET
+983 ETSAPSDTAKPSAEPSQPPAPGET
-991 DVPSATPSQTP
+991 DKPSASPSQTP

-1024 TPSATPSRTP
+1024 IPSATPSRTP
-1034 APGNTKAP
+1034 VSGNTKAP
-1042 GTSPSAT
+1042 GASPSAT
-1049 PGTNGDDSNTVMS
+1049 PGTNGDNSHTAMS
-1062 FILKASVKGVKNLS
+1062 FALKASVKGVKNLS

-1081 KLAAGKKMTLSAD
+1081 KLAAGKKMTLFAD

-1115 VDENGVVKAGK
+1115 VNENGVVKAGK

-1184 ASDQYYW
+1184 ASNQYYW

-1199 TVSTK
+1199 TVSAK
-1204 GIVKAKQKGTVKITV
+1204 GIVKAKQKGTVRITV

>member
-46 QQITEAMGVGYNL
+46 QQITEAMGVGCNL
-59 GNSLEASK
+59 GNSLEANDA
-67 GGTPSETEWGNPKL
+67 GILNETAWGNPKL
-81 TEQFVLAAKSAGF
+81 TEQFVLAVKSAGF

-101 SYLSK
+101 SYLNK

-143 DGYTTVEG
+143 DGYTSING

-163 IREKYKACWQQI
+163 IREKYKACWKQI

-306 GDESYMASQFKK
+306 GDESYMVSQFKK

-381 FCLINRSTNTVAHP
+381 FCLIDRSTNTVAHP
-395 EVVNAVMEIYRATST
+395 EVVNAMMEIYRASST

-416 DKDQITVSVGDVGV
+416 DKDQITVSVGDPGV

-441 KDLISWSSDDDTVAT
+441 QDLISWSSDDDKVAT
-456 VSSSGLVTAV
+456 VNSSGLVTAV

-471 TITASVAGGYKAEC
+471 TITASVMGGYKAEC

-605 WAITYVDDVT
+605 WAITYVNDVT
-615 TESKKAYFNGV
+615 MESKKAYFNGV

-641 DVKANETATPS
+641 DVKANGTETPS
-652 ATPSSTPKVTASPST
+652 ATPSSTPKVT
-667 TPSSTPDASESPY
+667 
-680 IRTKLYMMNMDNWG
+680 I
-694 TTTSEESADI
+694 
-704 TMADRKYTLSLEV
+704 
-717 TDEELQNIG
+717 
-726 ILQLKDVQGAKPED
+726 
-740 SPFNYAVIK
+740 
-749 VKSVKVNGKEYS
+749 
-761 MNNSAFTYNSS
+761 
-772 LESATGTANNVLDFA
+772 
-787 FINTWSR
+787 
-794 TSYIDDV
+794 
-801 TTESMKSYFNDVS
+801 
-814 YQGTNTISMTFEVSG
+814 
-829 VKANE
+829 
-834 TETPSAAPSSTPKV
+834 
-848 TTSPSATPSSVP
+848 SPSAV
-860 SPSQTPS
+860 
-867 PSSTPSPSQTPSPS
+867 PSSTPSPSQTPSAEPNQ
-881 SAPTPSRTPSAEPS
+881 TPSPSDTAQPSAEPS
-895 QTPSPSSAPSPSQ
+895 ETS
-908 TPSAEPSQT
+908 
-917 PSPSSAPSPSQTPSA
+917 
-932 EPSQT
+932 
-937 PAPSDTAQ
+937 APSDTAK

-960 APSAEPSETP
+960 KPSAS
-970 APSDTAQPSAEPS
+970 
-983 QTPAPGET
+983 
-991 DVPSATPSQTP
+991 PSQTP
-1002 APSDTTTPSATPSQT
+1002 APSDTVQPSASPSQT

-1024 TPSATPSRTP
+1024 TPSVSPSQTPKPGNTTTPSVTPSRTP
-1034 APGNTKAP
+1034 ASGNTKAP

-1049 PGTNGDDSNTVMS
+1049 PGTNGDNSHTAMS
-1062 FILKASVKGVKNLS
+1062 FALKASVKGVKNLS

-1081 KLAAGKKMTLSAD
+1081 KLAAGKKMTLFAD

-1115 VDENGVVKAGK
+1115 VNENGVVKAGK

-1152 AVKKLAIKKGSR
+1152 AVKKLAIKKGPR

-1184 ASDQYYW
+1184 ASNRYYW

-1199 TVSTK
+1199 TVSAK

>member
-59 GNSLEASK
+59 GNSLEANDA
-67 GGTPSETEWGNPKL
+67 GTPNETAWGNPKL

-101 SYLSK
+101 SYLNK

-143 DGYTTVEG
+143 DGYTTING

-306 GDESYMASQFKK
+306 GDEIYMVSQFKK

-323 VSQGYPVVIGE
+323 VSLGYPVVIGE

-381 FCLINRSTNTVAHP
+381 FCLIDRSTNTVAHP
-395 EVVNAVMEIYRATST
+395 EVVNAVMEIYRASST

-416 DKDQITVSVGDVGV
+416 DKDRITVSVGDAGV

-441 KDLISWSSDDDTVAT
+441 QDLISWSSDDDTVAT

-558 YASLKVKSISVN
+558 YATLKVKSITVN

-605 WAITYVDDVT
+605 WAITYIDDVT

-641 DVKANETATPS
+641 DVKANGTETPS
-652 ATPSSTPKVTASPST
+652 AVPSSTPKVTTSPST
-667 TPSSTPDASESPY
+667 
-680 IRTKLYMMNMDNWG
+680 
-694 TTTSEESADI
+694 
-704 TMADRKYTLSLEV
+704 V
-717 TDEELQNIG
+717 
-726 ILQLKDVQGAKPED
+726 
-740 SPFNYAVIK
+740 
-749 VKSVKVNGKEYS
+749 
-761 MNNSAFTYNSS
+761 
-772 LESATGTANNVLDFA
+772 
-787 FINTWSR
+787 
-794 TSYIDDV
+794 
-801 TTESMKSYFNDVS
+801 
-814 YQGTNTISMTFEVSG
+814 
-829 VKANE
+829 
-834 TETPSAAPSSTPKV
+834 PSSTPKV
-848 TTSPSATPSSVP
+848 TTSPSAV
-860 SPSQTPS
+860 
-867 PSSTPSPSQTPSPS
+867 PSSTPKVTTSPSAVPSSTPKVTVSPS
-881 SAPTPSRTPSAEPS
+881 
-895 QTPSPSSAPSPSQ
+895 
-908 TPSAEPSQT
+908 
-917 PSPSSAPSPSQTPSA
+917 
-932 EPSQT
+932 
-937 PAPSDTAQ
+937 D
-945 PSAEPSQTPAPGETD
+945 TPAPGLT
-960 APSAEPSETP
+960 PSAEPSETP

-983 QTPAPGET
+983 ETSAPSDTAKPSAEPSQTPAPGET
-991 DVPSATPSQTP
+991 DKPSASPSQTP
-1002 APSDTTTPSATPSQT
+1002 APSDTTTSSASPSQ
-1017 PKPGNTT
+1017 
-1024 TPSATPSRTP
+1024 TP

-1042 GTSPSAT
+1042 GTGPSAT
-1049 PGTNGDDSNTVMS
+1049 SGTNGDNSHTAMS
-1062 FILKASVKGVKNLS
+1062 FTLKASVKGVKNLS
-1076 VGAKY
+1076 VGTKY

-1115 VDENGVVKAGK
+1115 VNENGVVKAGK

-1184 ASDQYYW
+1184 ASNQYYW

-1199 TVSTK
+1199 TVSAK
-1204 GIVKAKQKGTVKITV
+1204 GIVKAKQKGTVRITV

>member
-59 GNSLEASK
+59 GNSLEANDA
-67 GGTPSETEWGNPKL
+67 GTPNETAWGNPKL

-101 SYLSK
+101 SYLNK

-143 DGYTTVEG
+143 DGYTTING

-201 PNRTYY
+201 PNRTHY

-306 GDESYMASQFKK
+306 GDESYMVSQFKK

-381 FCLINRSTNTVAHP
+381 FCLIDRSTNTVVHP
-395 EVVNAVMEIYRATST
+395 EVVNAVMEIYRASST

-416 DKDQITVSVGDVGV
+416 DKDRITVSVGDAGV

-441 KDLISWSSDDDTVAT
+441 QDLISWSSDDDTVAT

-558 YASLKVKSISVN
+558 YATLKVKSIKVN

-605 WAITYVDDVT
+605 WAITYIDDVT

-641 DVKANETATPS
+641 DVKAN
-652 ATPSSTPKVTASPST
+652 
-667 TPSSTPDASESPY
+667 
-680 IRTKLYMMNMDNWG
+680 G
-694 TTTSEESADI
+694 
-704 TMADRKYTLSLEV
+704 
-717 TDEELQNIG
+717 
-726 ILQLKDVQGAKPED
+726 
-740 SPFNYAVIK
+740 
-749 VKSVKVNGKEYS
+749 
-761 MNNSAFTYNSS
+761 
-772 LESATGTANNVLDFA
+772 
-787 FINTWSR
+787 
-794 TSYIDDV
+794 
-801 TTESMKSYFNDVS
+801 
-814 YQGTNTISMTFEVSG
+814 
-829 VKANE
+829 

-848 TTSPSATPSSVP
+848 TTSPSTV
-860 SPSQTPS
+860 
-867 PSSTPSPSQTPSPS
+867 PSSTPKVTTSPSAAPSSTPKVTTSPS
-881 SAPTPSRTPSAEPS
+881 AVPSSTPKVTVSPSDTPAPGLTPSAV
-895 QTPSPSSAPSPSQ
+895 
-908 TPSAEPSQT
+908 
-917 PSPSSAPSPSQTPSA
+917 
-932 EPSQT
+932 PSQT
-937 PAPSDTAQ
+937 PAPSSA
-945 PSAEPSQTPAPGETD
+945 PGSSAEPSQTPAPGETD
-960 APSAEPSETP
+960 KPSAS
-970 APSDTAQPSAEPS
+970 
-983 QTPAPGET
+983 
-991 DVPSATPSQTP
+991 PSQTP
-1002 APSDTTTPSATPSQT
+1002 APSDTTTSSASPSQ
-1017 PKPGNTT
+1017 
-1024 TPSATPSRTP
+1024 TP

-1042 GTSPSAT
+1042 GTGPSAT
-1049 PGTNGDDSNTVMS
+1049 SGTNGDNSHTAMS
-1062 FILKASVKGVKNLS
+1062 FTLKASVKGVKNLS
-1076 VGAKY
+1076 VGTKY

-1115 VDENGVVKAGK
+1115 VNENGVVKAGK

-1184 ASDQYYW
+1184 ASNQYYW

-1199 TVSTK
+1199 TVSAK
-1204 GIVKAKQKGTVKITV
+1204 GIVKAKQKGTVRITV

>member
-59 GNSLEASK
+59 GNSLEANDA
-67 GGTPSETEWGNPKL
+67 GTPNETAWGNPKL

-101 SYLSK
+101 SYLNK

-143 DGYTTVEG
+143 DGYTTING

-201 PNRTYY
+201 PNRTHY

-306 GDESYMASQFKK
+306 GDESYMVSQFKK

-381 FCLINRSTNTVAHP
+381 FCLIDRSTNTVVHP
-395 EVVNAVMEIYRATST
+395 EVVNAVMEIYRASST

-416 DKDQITVSVGDVGV
+416 DKDRITVSVGDAGV

-441 KDLISWSSDDDTVAT
+441 QDLISWSSDDDTVAT

-558 YASLKVKSISVN
+558 YATLKVKSITVN

-605 WAITYVDDVT
+605 WAITYIDDVT

-641 DVKANETATPS
+641 DVKAN
-652 ATPSSTPKVTASPST
+652 
-667 TPSSTPDASESPY
+667 
-680 IRTKLYMMNMDNWG
+680 G
-694 TTTSEESADI
+694 
-704 TMADRKYTLSLEV
+704 
-717 TDEELQNIG
+717 
-726 ILQLKDVQGAKPED
+726 
-740 SPFNYAVIK
+740 
-749 VKSVKVNGKEYS
+749 
-761 MNNSAFTYNSS
+761 
-772 LESATGTANNVLDFA
+772 
-787 FINTWSR
+787 
-794 TSYIDDV
+794 
-801 TTESMKSYFNDVS
+801 
-814 YQGTNTISMTFEVSG
+814 
-829 VKANE
+829 

-848 TTSPSATPSSVP
+848 TTSPSAV
-860 SPSQTPS
+860 
-867 PSSTPSPSQTPSPS
+867 PSSTPKVTVSPSDTP
-881 SAPTPSRTPSAEPS
+881 APGLTPSAV
-895 QTPSPSSAPSPSQ
+895 
-908 TPSAEPSQT
+908 
-917 PSPSSAPSPSQTPSA
+917 
-932 EPSQT
+932 PSQT
-937 PAPSDTAQ
+937 PAPSSA
-945 PSAEPSQTPAPGETD
+945 PGSSAEPSQTPAPGETD
-960 APSAEPSETP
+960 KPSAS
-970 APSDTAQPSAEPS
+970 
-983 QTPAPGET
+983 
-991 DVPSATPSQTP
+991 PSQTP
-1002 APSDTTTPSATPSQT
+1002 APSDTTTPSASPSQ
-1017 PKPGNTT
+1017 
-1024 TPSATPSRTP
+1024 TP

-1042 GTSPSAT
+1042 GTGPSAT
-1049 PGTNGDDSNTVMS
+1049 SGTNGDNSHTAMS
-1062 FILKASVKGVKNLS
+1062 FTLKASVKGVKNLS
-1076 VGAKY
+1076 VGTKY

-1115 VDENGVVKAGK
+1115 VNENGVVKAGK

-1184 ASDQYYW
+1184 ASNQYYW

-1199 TVSTK
+1199 TVSAK
-1204 GIVKAKQKGTVKITV
+1204 GIVKAKQKGTVRITV

>member
-1 MRKNKRVLAVL
+1 MRKNKIVLAVL

-59 GNSLEASK
+59 GNSLEANDA
-67 GGTPSETEWGNPKL
+67 GTPNETAWGNPKL

-101 SYLSK
+101 SYLNK

-143 DGYTTVEG
+143 DGYTTING

-201 PNRTYY
+201 PNRTHY

-306 GDESYMASQFKK
+306 GDESYMVSQFKK

-381 FCLINRSTNTVAHP
+381 FCLIDRSTNTVVHP
-395 EVVNAVMEIYRATST
+395 EVVNAVMEIYRASST

-416 DKDQITVSVGDVGV
+416 DKDRITVSVGDAGV

-441 KDLISWSSDDDTVAT
+441 QDLISWSSDDDTVAT

-558 YASLKVKSISVN
+558 YATLKVKSITVN

-605 WAITYVDDVT
+605 WAITYIDDVT

-641 DVKANETATPS
+641 DVKAN
-652 ATPSSTPKVTASPST
+652 
-667 TPSSTPDASESPY
+667 
-680 IRTKLYMMNMDNWG
+680 G
-694 TTTSEESADI
+694 
-704 TMADRKYTLSLEV
+704 
-717 TDEELQNIG
+717 
-726 ILQLKDVQGAKPED
+726 
-740 SPFNYAVIK
+740 
-749 VKSVKVNGKEYS
+749 
-761 MNNSAFTYNSS
+761 
-772 LESATGTANNVLDFA
+772 
-787 FINTWSR
+787 
-794 TSYIDDV
+794 
-801 TTESMKSYFNDVS
+801 
-814 YQGTNTISMTFEVSG
+814 
-829 VKANE
+829 
-834 TETPSAAPSSTPKV
+834 TETPSAVPSSTPKV
-848 TTSPSATPSSVP
+848 TTSPSAV
-860 SPSQTPS
+860 
-867 PSSTPSPSQTPSPS
+867 PSSTPKVTVSPSDTP
-881 SAPTPSRTPSAEPS
+881 APGLTPSAEPS
-895 QTPSPSSAPSPSQ
+895 ETPAPGDTAQ
-908 TPSAEPSQT
+908 PSAEPSET
-917 PSPSSAPSPSQTPSA
+917 S
-932 EPSQT
+932 
-937 PAPSDTAQ
+937 APSDTAK

-960 APSAEPSETP
+960 KPSAS
-970 APSDTAQPSAEPS
+970 
-983 QTPAPGET
+983 
-991 DVPSATPSQTP
+991 PSQTP
-1002 APSDTTTPSATPSQT
+1002 APSDTTTPSASPSQT
-1017 PKPGNTT
+1017 PAPSDTT
-1024 TPSATPSRTP
+1024 TPSASPSQTP

-1042 GTSPSAT
+1042 GTGPSAT
-1049 PGTNGDDSNTVMS
+1049 SGTNGDNSHTAMS
-1062 FILKASVKGVKNLS
+1062 FTLKASVKGVKNLS
-1076 VGAKY
+1076 VGTKY

-1115 VDENGVVKAGK
+1115 VNENGVVKAGK

-1184 ASDQYYW
+1184 ASNQYYW

-1199 TVSTK
+1199 TVSAK
-1204 GIVKAKQKGTVKITV
+1204 GIVKAKQKGTVRITV

>member
-59 GNSLEASK
+59 GNSLEANDA
-67 GGTPSETEWGNPKL
+67 GTPNETAWGNPKL

-101 SYLSK
+101 SYLNK

-143 DGYTTVEG
+143 DGYTTING

-201 PNRTYY
+201 PNRTHY

-306 GDESYMASQFKK
+306 GDESYMVSQFKK

-381 FCLINRSTNTVAHP
+381 FCLIDRSTNTVVHP
-395 EVVNAVMEIYRATST
+395 EVVNAVMEIYRASST

-416 DKDQITVSVGDVGV
+416 DKDRITVSVGDAGV

-441 KDLISWSSDDDTVAT
+441 QDLISWSSDDDTVAT

-558 YASLKVKSISVN
+558 YATLKVKSIKVN

-605 WAITYVDDVT
+605 WAITYIDDVT

-641 DVKANETATPS
+641 DVKAN
-652 ATPSSTPKVTASPST
+652 
-667 TPSSTPDASESPY
+667 
-680 IRTKLYMMNMDNWG
+680 G
-694 TTTSEESADI
+694 
-704 TMADRKYTLSLEV
+704 
-717 TDEELQNIG
+717 
-726 ILQLKDVQGAKPED
+726 
-740 SPFNYAVIK
+740 
-749 VKSVKVNGKEYS
+749 
-761 MNNSAFTYNSS
+761 
-772 LESATGTANNVLDFA
+772 
-787 FINTWSR
+787 
-794 TSYIDDV
+794 
-801 TTESMKSYFNDVS
+801 
-814 YQGTNTISMTFEVSG
+814 
-829 VKANE
+829 

-848 TTSPSATPSSVP
+848 TTSPSAVPSSTPKVTVSPSDTPAPGLTPSAV
-860 SPSQTPS
+860 PSQTPA
-867 PSSTPSPSQTPSPS
+867 PS
-881 SAPTPSRTPSAEPS
+881 SAPGS
-895 QTPSPSSAPSPSQ
+895 
-908 TPSAEPSQT
+908 
-917 PSPSSAPSPSQTPSA
+917 SA

-937 PAPSDTAQ
+937 PAPGETGVPSAEPSETPAPSDTAK

-960 APSAEPSETP
+960 KPSAS
-970 APSDTAQPSAEPS
+970 
-983 QTPAPGET
+983 
-991 DVPSATPSQTP
+991 PSQTP
-1002 APSDTTTPSATPSQT
+1002 APSDTTTSSASPSQ
-1017 PKPGNTT
+1017 
-1024 TPSATPSRTP
+1024 TP

-1042 GTSPSAT
+1042 GTGPSAT
-1049 PGTNGDDSNTVMS
+1049 SGTNGDNSHTAMS
-1062 FILKASVKGVKNLS
+1062 FTLKASVKGVKNLS
-1076 VGAKY
+1076 VGTKY

-1115 VDENGVVKAGK
+1115 VNENGVVKAGK

-1184 ASDQYYW
+1184 ASNQYYW

-1199 TVSTK
+1199 TVSAK
-1204 GIVKAKQKGTVKITV
+1204 GIVKAKQKGTVRITV

>member
-59 GNSLEASK
+59 GNSLEANDA
-67 GGTPSETEWGNPKL
+67 GTPNETAWGNPKL

-101 SYLSK
+101 SYLNK

-143 DGYTTVEG
+143 DGYTTING
-151 GWLLCGSSDQTK
+151 GWLFCGSSDQTK

-306 GDESYMASQFKK
+306 GDESYMVSQFKK

-323 VSQGYPVVIGE
+323 VSRGYPVVIGE

-381 FCLINRSTNTVAHP
+381 FCLIDRSTNTVAHP
-395 EVVNAVMEIYRATST
+395 EVVNAVMEIYRASST

-416 DKDQITVSVGDVGV
+416 DKDRITVSVGDAGV

-441 KDLISWSSDDDTVAT
+441 QDLISWSSDDDTVAT

-505 DWGTTVSEESADITT
+505 DWGTTVSEESANITT

-558 YASLKVKSISVN
+558 YATLKVKSITVN

-605 WAITYVDDVT
+605 WAITYIDDVT

-641 DVKANETATPS
+641 
-652 ATPSSTPKVTASPST
+652 
-667 TPSSTPDASESPY
+667 
-680 IRTKLYMMNMDNWG
+680 
-694 TTTSEESADI
+694 
-704 TMADRKYTLSLEV
+704 
-717 TDEELQNIG
+717 
-726 ILQLKDVQGAKPED
+726 
-740 SPFNYAVIK
+740 
-749 VKSVKVNGKEYS
+749 
-761 MNNSAFTYNSS
+761 
-772 LESATGTANNVLDFA
+772 
-787 FINTWSR
+787 
-794 TSYIDDV
+794 
-801 TTESMKSYFNDVS
+801 
-814 YQGTNTISMTFEVSG
+814 G
-829 VKANE
+829 VKANG

-848 TTSPSATPSSVP
+848 TISPSTVPSSTPKVTTSPSAV
-860 SPSQTPS
+860 
-867 PSSTPSPSQTPSPS
+867 PSSTPKVTTSSSAVPSSTPKETVSPS
-881 SAPTPSRTPSAEPS
+881 AA
-895 QTPSPSSAPSPSQ
+895 
-908 TPSAEPSQT
+908 
-917 PSPSSAPSPSQTPSA
+917 
-932 EPSQT
+932 PSQT
-937 PAPSDTAQ
+937 PAPSSA
-945 PSAEPSQTPAPGETD
+945 PGSSAEPSQTPAPGETGV
-960 APSAEPSETP
+960 PSAEPSETP

-991 DVPSATPSQTP
+991 DKPSASPSQTP
-1002 APSDTTTPSATPSQT
+1002 APSDTTTPSASPSQT

-1024 TPSATPSRTP
+1024 TPSASPSQTPKPGNTTIPSATPSRTP
-1034 APGNTKAP
+1034 VP
-1042 GTSPSAT
+1042 GTT
-1049 PGTNGDDSNTVMS
+1049 GDNSHIAMS
-1062 FILKASVKGVKNLS
+1062 FTLKVSVKGVKNLS
-1076 VGAKY
+1076 VGTKY

-1109 KSSVVK
+1109 RSSVVK
-1115 VDENGVVKAGK
+1115 VNENGVVKAGK

-1164 SLKKGKKLK
+1164 SLRKGKKLK

-1184 ASDQYYW
+1184 ASNQYYW

-1199 TVSTK
+1199 TVSAK
-1204 GIVKAKQKGTVKITV
+1204 GIVKAKQKGTVRITV

>member
-1 MRKNKRVLAVL
+1 MWWDASENCKAFLGGQNAGGCFVQNGKEGHYMRKNKRVLAVL

-46 QQITEAMGVGYNL
+46 QQIMEAMGVGYNL

-151 GWLLCGSSDQTK
+151 GWLFCGSSDQTK

-190 MNEEFDGTYGD
+190 MNEEFDGTYNT

-238 NTDINYTVG
+238 NTDIDYTVG

-262 VAAGEKRIMI
+262 VADGEKRIMI

-334 FGAINKSSIDSQNT
+334 FGAINKSSADSQNT

-360 YAKQNGLVPVA
+360 YAKQDGLIPVA

-376 NGVYG
+376 DGVYG

-395 EVVNAVMEIYRATST
+395 EVVNAVMEIYRASST

-416 DKDQITVSVGDVGV
+416 DKDQITVSVGDAGV

-441 KDLISWSSDDDTVAT
+441 QDLISWSSDDDTVAT

-558 YASLKVKSISVN
+558 YATLKVKSISVN
-570 GKEYSMNNSVF
+570 GKKYSMNNSVF

-615 TESKKAYFNGV
+615 TESSKAYFNGA
-626 SYQGTNTISM
+626 SYQGTNT
-636 TFEVS
+636 V
-641 DVKANETATPS
+641 
-652 ATPSSTPKVTASPST
+652 
-667 TPSSTPDASESPY
+667 
-680 IRTKLYMMNMDNWG
+680 
-694 TTTSEESADI
+694 
-704 TMADRKYTLSLEV
+704 
-717 TDEELQNIG
+717 
-726 ILQLKDVQGAKPED
+726 
-740 SPFNYAVIK
+740 
-749 VKSVKVNGKEYS
+749 
-761 MNNSAFTYNSS
+761 
-772 LESATGTANNVLDFA
+772 
-787 FINTWSR
+787 
-794 TSYIDDV
+794 
-801 TTESMKSYFNDVS
+801 
-814 YQGTNTISMTFEVSG
+814 SMTFEVSG

-834 TETPSAAPSSTPKV
+834 TASPSAAPSSTPKV
-848 TTSPSATPSSVP
+848 TVAPSAA
-860 SPSQTPS
+860 
-867 PSSTPSPSQTPSPS
+867 PSSTPKVTASPSAAPS
-881 SAPTPSRTPSAEPS
+881 SAPT
-895 QTPSPSSAPSPSQ
+895 PSQ

-945 PSAEPSQTPAPGETD
+945 PSAEPSETPAPGETD
-960 APSAEPSETP
+960 VPSAEPSETP

-991 DVPSATPSQTP
+991 DKPSASPSQTS
-1002 APSDTTTPSATPSQT
+1002 APGETDKPSASPSQT

-1049 PGTNGDDSNTVMS
+1049 PGTNGDDSNTAMS
-1062 FILKASVKGVKNLS
+1062 FTLKASVKGVKNLS
-1076 VGAKY
+1076 VGTKY

-1094 FITDTDDQEVSFTSS
+1094 FITDTDDQEVTFTSS

-1115 VDENGVVKAGK
+1115 VNENGVVKAGK

-1152 AVKKLAIKKGSR
+1152 AVKKLAIKKGPR

-1184 ASDQYYW
+1184 ASDQYCW

-1199 TVSTK
+1199 TVSAK
-1204 GIVKAKQKGTVKITV
+1204 GIVKAKQKGTVRITV

>member
-23 SGGTGGVPARAATS
+23 SGGTGGVTARAAAS

-59 GNSLEASK
+59 GNSLEANI
-67 GGTPSETEWGNPKL
+67 GGTPSETAWSNPKL

-106 IDDNNGYQIDSAW
+106 IDDNNGYQIDSSW

-143 DGYTTVEG
+143 DGYTSIEG

-163 IREKYKACWQQI
+163 IREKYKACWRQI

-190 MNEEFDGTYGD
+190 MNEEFDGTYGT

-223 TGGNNDKRWLLIPGW
+223 TGGNNDRRWLLIPGW
-238 NTDINYTVG
+238 NTDIDYTVG
-247 DYGFALPTDQYLSSG
+247 DYGFALPKDQYLSSG

-299 STKKASW
+299 ATKKATW
-306 GDESYMASQFKK
+306 GDENYMASQFRK

-334 FGAINKSSIDSQNT
+334 FGAINKSSLDSQNT

-360 YAKQNGLVPVA
+360 YAKQDGLVPVA

-376 NGVYG
+376 DGVYG
-381 FCLINRSTNTVAHP
+381 FCLINRFTNTVAHP
-395 EVVNAVMEIYRATST
+395 EVVKAVMEIYRASST

-416 DKDQITVSVGDVGV
+416 DKDQITVSVGDAGV
-430 QLNASLTPADS
+430 QLTASLTPADS
-441 KDLISWSSDDDTVAT
+441 QDLISWSSDDDTVAM

-500 MMNTN
+500 MMNTK
-505 DWGTTVSEESADITT
+505 DWGTAVSEENADITT
-520 ADQEYTMTL
+520 MDQEYTMTL

-558 YASLKVKSISVN
+558 YATLKVKSISVN

-581 TYNSSL
+581 TYDNSL
-587 KSTTGK
+587 EGATGK
-593 ANNVFDFAFVNI
+593 GNNVFDFAFINI
-605 WAITYVDDVT
+605 WSKTYINDVT
-615 TESKKAYFNGV
+615 TESQKAYFNGV

-636 TFEVS
+636 TFAVS
-641 DVKANETATPS
+641 DVKADETVTPSPTPSSMPNETALPS
-652 ATPSSTPKVTASPST
+652 A
-667 TPSSTPDASESPY
+667 E
-680 IRTKLYMMNMDNWG
+680 
-694 TTTSEESADI
+694 
-704 TMADRKYTLSLEV
+704 
-717 TDEELQNIG
+717 
-726 ILQLKDVQGAKPED
+726 
-740 SPFNYAVIK
+740 
-749 VKSVKVNGKEYS
+749 
-761 MNNSAFTYNSS
+761 
-772 LESATGTANNVLDFA
+772 
-787 FINTWSR
+787 
-794 TSYIDDV
+794 
-801 TTESMKSYFNDVS
+801 
-814 YQGTNTISMTFEVSG
+814 
-829 VKANE
+829 
-834 TETPSAAPSSTPKV
+834 PSSTPKV
-848 TTSPSATPSSVP
+848 TTSPSAE
-860 SPSQTPS
+860 
-867 PSSTPSPSQTPSPS
+867 PS
-881 SAPTPSRTPSAEPS
+881 SA
-895 QTPSPSSAPSPSQ
+895 
-908 TPSAEPSQT
+908 
-917 PSPSSAPSPSQTPSA
+917 
-932 EPSQT
+932 
-937 PAPSDTAQ
+937 PAPSDTAL
-945 PSAEPSQTPAPGETD
+945 PSVE
-960 APSAEPSETP
+960 
-970 APSDTAQPSAEPS
+970 
-983 QTPAPGET
+983 
-991 DVPSATPSQTP
+991 
-1002 APSDTTTPSATPSQT
+1002 
-1017 PKPGNTT
+1017 
-1024 TPSATPSRTP
+1024 PSRTP
-1034 APGNTKAP
+1034 APGAEPSQRPAP
-1042 GTSPSAT
+1042 AT
-1049 PGTNGDDSNTVMS
+1049 TEDNSHTAMS
-1062 FILKASVKGVKNLS
+1062 FNLKASVKGVKNLP
-1076 VGAKY
+1076 VGSKY
-1081 KLAAGKKMTLSAD
+1081 KLAGGKKMILSAD
-1094 FITDTDDQEVSFTSS
+1094 FITDTDDQKVSFTSS

-1126 KTGKAVITVTAADG
+1126 KPGKAVITVTAADG
-1140 TSRKV
+1140 MSRQV
-1145 TVQVMKK
+1145 TVQVMKR

-1164 SLKKGKKLK
+1164 SLKKGGKLK
-1173 LKVQAK
+1173 LKVQTR
-1179 PGKKL
+1179 PGRKL

-1191 KTSSAKKA
+1191 KTSNVKKA
-1199 TVSTK
+1199 TVSAK
-1204 GIVKAKQKGTVKITV
+1204 GVVKAKQKGTVRITV

-1234 VK
+1234 VN

>member
-59 GNSLEASK
+59 GNSLEANDA
-67 GGTPSETEWGNPKL
+67 GTPNETAWGNPKL

-101 SYLSK
+101 SYLNK

-143 DGYTTVEG
+143 DGYTTING

-201 PNRTYY
+201 PNRTHY

-306 GDESYMASQFKK
+306 GDESYMVSQFKK

-381 FCLINRSTNTVAHP
+381 FCLIDRSTNTVVHP
-395 EVVNAVMEIYRATST
+395 EVVNAVMEIYRASST

-416 DKDQITVSVGDVGV
+416 DKDRITVSVGDAGV

-441 KDLISWSSDDDTVAT
+441 QDLISWSSDDDTVAT

-558 YASLKVKSISVN
+558 YATLKVKSITVN

-605 WAITYVDDVT
+605 WAITYIEDVT

-641 DVKANETATPS
+641 DVKAN
-652 ATPSSTPKVTASPST
+652 
-667 TPSSTPDASESPY
+667 
-680 IRTKLYMMNMDNWG
+680 G
-694 TTTSEESADI
+694 
-704 TMADRKYTLSLEV
+704 
-717 TDEELQNIG
+717 
-726 ILQLKDVQGAKPED
+726 
-740 SPFNYAVIK
+740 
-749 VKSVKVNGKEYS
+749 
-761 MNNSAFTYNSS
+761 
-772 LESATGTANNVLDFA
+772 
-787 FINTWSR
+787 
-794 TSYIDDV
+794 
-801 TTESMKSYFNDVS
+801 
-814 YQGTNTISMTFEVSG
+814 
-829 VKANE
+829 
-834 TETPSAAPSSTPKV
+834 TETPSAVPSSTPKV
-848 TTSPSATPSSVP
+848 TTSPSAV
-860 SPSQTPS
+860 
-867 PSSTPSPSQTPSPS
+867 PSSTPKVTTSPSAVPSSTPKVTVSPS
-881 SAPTPSRTPSAEPS
+881 DTPAPGLTPSAEPS
-895 QTPSPSSAPSPSQ
+895 
-908 TPSAEPSQT
+908 E
-917 PSPSSAPSPSQTPSA
+917 
-932 EPSQT
+932 T
-937 PAPSDTAQ
+937 PAPSDTAK

-960 APSAEPSETP
+960 KSSAS
-970 APSDTAQPSAEPS
+970 PS
-983 QTPAPGET
+983 QTPKPGNT
-991 DVPSATPSQTP
+991 TTPSASPSQTP
-1002 APSDTTTPSATPSQT
+1002 APSDTTTPSASPSQ
-1017 PKPGNTT
+1017 
-1024 TPSATPSRTP
+1024 TP

-1042 GTSPSAT
+1042 GTGPSAT
-1049 PGTNGDDSNTVMS
+1049 SGTNGDNTHTAMS
-1062 FILKASVKGVKNLS
+1062 FTLKASVKGVKNLS
-1076 VGAKY
+1076 VGTKY

-1115 VDENGVVKAGK
+1115 VNENGVVKAGK

-1184 ASDQYYW
+1184 ASNQYYW

-1199 TVSTK
+1199 TVSAK
-1204 GIVKAKQKGTVKITV
+1204 GIVKAKQKGTVRITV

>member
-59 GNSLEASK
+59 GNSLEANDA
-67 GGTPSETEWGNPKL
+67 GTPNETAWGNPKL

-101 SYLSK
+101 SYLNK

-143 DGYTTVEG
+143 DGYTTING

-201 PNRTYY
+201 PNRTHY

-306 GDESYMASQFKK
+306 GDESYMVSQFKK

-381 FCLINRSTNTVAHP
+381 FCLIDRSTNTVAHP
-395 EVVNAVMEIYRATST
+395 EVVNAVMEIYRASST

-416 DKDQITVSVGDVGV
+416 DKDRITVSVGDAGV

-441 KDLISWSSDDDTVAT
+441 QDLISWSSDDDTIAT

-558 YASLKVKSISVN
+558 YATLKVKSITVN

-605 WAITYVDDVT
+605 WAITYIDDVT

-641 DVKANETATPS
+641 DVKANGTETPS
-652 ATPSSTPKVTASPST
+652 AVPSSTPKVTTSPST
-667 TPSSTPDASESPY
+667 
-680 IRTKLYMMNMDNWG
+680 
-694 TTTSEESADI
+694 
-704 TMADRKYTLSLEV
+704 V
-717 TDEELQNIG
+717 
-726 ILQLKDVQGAKPED
+726 
-740 SPFNYAVIK
+740 
-749 VKSVKVNGKEYS
+749 
-761 MNNSAFTYNSS
+761 
-772 LESATGTANNVLDFA
+772 
-787 FINTWSR
+787 
-794 TSYIDDV
+794 
-801 TTESMKSYFNDVS
+801 
-814 YQGTNTISMTFEVSG
+814 
-829 VKANE
+829 
-834 TETPSAAPSSTPKV
+834 PSSTPKV
-848 TTSPSATPSSVP
+848 TTSPSAV
-860 SPSQTPS
+860 
-867 PSSTPSPSQTPSPS
+867 PSSTPKVTTSPSAVPSSTPKVTVSPS
-881 SAPTPSRTPSAEPS
+881 
-895 QTPSPSSAPSPSQ
+895 
-908 TPSAEPSQT
+908 
-917 PSPSSAPSPSQTPSA
+917 
-932 EPSQT
+932 
-937 PAPSDTAQ
+937 D
-945 PSAEPSQTPAPGETD
+945 TPAPGLT
-960 APSAEPSETP
+960 PSAEPSETP

-983 QTPAPGET
+983 ETSAPSDTANPSAEPSQTPAPGET
-991 DVPSATPSQTP
+991 DKPSASPSQTP
-1002 APSDTTTPSATPSQT
+1002 APSDTTTPSASPSQ
-1017 PKPGNTT
+1017 
-1024 TPSATPSRTP
+1024 TP

-1042 GTSPSAT
+1042 GTGPSAT
-1049 PGTNGDDSNTVMS
+1049 SGTNGDNSHTAMS
-1062 FILKASVKGVKNLS
+1062 FTLKASVKGVKNLS
-1076 VGAKY
+1076 VGTKY

-1115 VDENGVVKAGK
+1115 VNENGVVKAGK

-1184 ASDQYYW
+1184 ASNQYYW

-1199 TVSTK
+1199 TVSAK
-1204 GIVKAKQKGTVKITV
+1204 GIVKAKQKGTVRITV

>member
-23 SGGTGGVPARAATS
+23 SGGTGGVTARAAAS
-37 TSSFQDLNQ
+37 ISSFQDLNQ

-59 GNSLEASK
+59 GNSLEANI
-67 GGTPSETEWGNPKL
+67 GGTPSETAWSNPKL

-106 IDDNNGYQIDSAW
+106 IDDNNGYQIDSSW

-143 DGYTTVEG
+143 DGYTSIEG

-163 IREKYKACWQQI
+163 IREKYKACWRQI

-190 MNEEFDGTYGD
+190 MNEEFDGTYGT

-207 ENINTYN
+207 ENINAYN

-223 TGGNNDKRWLLIPGW
+223 TGGNNDRRWLLIPGW
-238 NTDINYTVG
+238 NTDIDYTVG

-299 STKKASW
+299 STKKATW
-306 GDESYMASQFKK
+306 GDENYMASQFRK

-334 FGAINKSSIDSQNT
+334 FGAINKSSLDSQNT

-360 YAKQNGLVPVA
+360 YAKQDGLVPVA

-376 NGVYG
+376 DGVYG
-381 FCLINRSTNTVAHP
+381 FCLINRFTNTVAHP
-395 EVVNAVMEIYRATST
+395 EVVKAVMEIYRASST

-416 DKDQITVSVGDVGV
+416 DKDQITVSVGDAGV
-430 QLNASLTPADS
+430 QLTASLTPADS
-441 KDLISWSSDDDTVAT
+441 QDLISWSSDDDTVAM

-500 MMNTN
+500 MMNTK
-505 DWGTTVSEESADITT
+505 DWGTAVSEENADITT

-548 ATEPEDSPIS
+548 ATEPENSPIS
-558 YASLKVKSISVN
+558 YVNLKVKSISVN
-570 GKEYSMNNSVF
+570 GKEYSMSNSVF
-581 TYNSSL
+581 TYDRSL
-587 KSTTGK
+587 KGATGK
-593 ANNVFDFAFVNI
+593 ANYMFDFAFINI
-605 WAITYVDDVT
+605 WSKTYINDVT
-615 TESKKAYFNGV
+615 TESQKAYFNG
-626 SYQGTNTISM
+626 
-636 TFEVS
+636 
-641 DVKANETATPS
+641 
-652 ATPSSTPKVTASPST
+652 
-667 TPSSTPDASESPY
+667 
-680 IRTKLYMMNMDNWG
+680 
-694 TTTSEESADI
+694 
-704 TMADRKYTLSLEV
+704 
-717 TDEELQNIG
+717 
-726 ILQLKDVQGAKPED
+726 
-740 SPFNYAVIK
+740 
-749 VKSVKVNGKEYS
+749 
-761 MNNSAFTYNSS
+761 
-772 LESATGTANNVLDFA
+772 
-787 FINTWSR
+787 
-794 TSYIDDV
+794 
-801 TTESMKSYFNDVS
+801 VS

-834 TETPSAAPSSTPKV
+834 TATPSPTPSSTPNETASPSAAPSSTPNE
-848 TTSPSATPSSVP
+848 TASPSAE
-860 SPSQTPS
+860 
-867 PSSTPSPSQTPSPS
+867 PSSTPSPSDTALPSASPSQTPPPSHTSGAEPSQVPSPS
-881 SAPTPSRTPSAEPS
+881 SAPVPSDTALPGAEPS
-895 QTPSPSSAPSPSQ
+895 QMPA
-908 TPSAEPSQT
+908 
-917 PSPSSAPSPSQTPSA
+917 PSA

-937 PAPSDTAQ
+937 PAP
-945 PSAEPSQTPAPGETD
+945 
-960 APSAEPSETP
+960 
-970 APSDTAQPSAEPS
+970 
-983 QTPAPGET
+983 
-991 DVPSATPSQTP
+991 ATTEDNSH
-1002 APSDTTTPSATPSQT
+1002 AA
-1017 PKPGNTT
+1017 
-1024 TPSATPSRTP
+1024 
-1034 APGNTKAP
+1034 
-1042 GTSPSAT
+1042 
-1049 PGTNGDDSNTVMS
+1049 MS
-1062 FILKASVKGVKNLS
+1062 FNLKASVKGVKNLP
-1076 VGAKY
+1076 VGSKY
-1081 KLAAGKKMTLSAD
+1081 KLAAGKKMILSAE
-1094 FITDTDDQEVSFTSS
+1094 FITDTDDKEVSFTSS

-1126 KTGKAVITVTAADG
+1126 KPGKAVITVTAADG
-1140 TSRKV
+1140 MSRKV
-1145 TVQVMKK
+1145 TVQVMKR

-1164 SLKKGKKLK
+1164 SLKNGGKLK
-1173 LKVQAK
+1173 LKVQTR
-1179 PGKKL
+1179 PGRKL

-1199 TVSTK
+1199 TVSAK
-1204 GIVKAKQKGTVKITV
+1204 GVVKAKQKGTVRITV

>member
-1 MRKNKRVLAVL
+1 MGIVPIFLMVKEKDRNVVGYLQELQSNSWRAERWGCFVQNGKEWNYMRKNKRVLAVL

-59 GNSLEASK
+59 GNSLEANDA
-67 GGTPSETEWGNPKL
+67 GTPNETAWGNPKL

-101 SYLSK
+101 SYLNK

-143 DGYTTVEG
+143 DGYTTING

-306 GDESYMASQFKK
+306 GDESYMVSQFKK

-381 FCLINRSTNTVAHP
+381 FCLIDRSTNTVVHP
-395 EVVNAVMEIYRATST
+395 EVVNAVMEIYRASST

-416 DKDQITVSVGDVGV
+416 DKDRITVSVGDAGV

-441 KDLISWSSDDDTVAT
+441 QDLISWSSDDDTVAT

-558 YASLKVKSISVN
+558 YATLKVKSITVN

-605 WAITYVDDVT
+605 WAITYIDDVT

-641 DVKANETATPS
+641 DVKANGTETPS
-652 ATPSSTPKVTASPST
+652 AVPSSTPKVTTSPST
-667 TPSSTPDASESPY
+667 
-680 IRTKLYMMNMDNWG
+680 
-694 TTTSEESADI
+694 
-704 TMADRKYTLSLEV
+704 V
-717 TDEELQNIG
+717 
-726 ILQLKDVQGAKPED
+726 
-740 SPFNYAVIK
+740 
-749 VKSVKVNGKEYS
+749 
-761 MNNSAFTYNSS
+761 
-772 LESATGTANNVLDFA
+772 
-787 FINTWSR
+787 
-794 TSYIDDV
+794 
-801 TTESMKSYFNDVS
+801 
-814 YQGTNTISMTFEVSG
+814 
-829 VKANE
+829 
-834 TETPSAAPSSTPKV
+834 PSSTPKV
-848 TTSPSATPSSVP
+848 TTSPSAV
-860 SPSQTPS
+860 
-867 PSSTPSPSQTPSPS
+867 PSSTPKVTTSPSAVPSSTPKVTVSPS
-881 SAPTPSRTPSAEPS
+881 
-895 QTPSPSSAPSPSQ
+895 
-908 TPSAEPSQT
+908 
-917 PSPSSAPSPSQTPSA
+917 
-932 EPSQT
+932 
-937 PAPSDTAQ
+937 D
-945 PSAEPSQTPAPGETD
+945 TPAPGLT
-960 APSAEPSETP
+960 PSAEPSETP

-983 QTPAPGET
+983 ETSAPSDTAKPSAEPSQTPAPGET
-991 DVPSATPSQTP
+991 DKPSASPSQTP
-1002 APSDTTTPSATPSQT
+1002 APSDTTTPSASPSQ
-1017 PKPGNTT
+1017 
-1024 TPSATPSRTP
+1024 TP

-1042 GTSPSAT
+1042 GTGPSAT
-1049 PGTNGDDSNTVMS
+1049 SGTNGDNSHTAMS
-1062 FILKASVKGVKNLS
+1062 FTLKASVKGVKNLS
-1076 VGAKY
+1076 VGTKY

-1115 VDENGVVKAGK
+1115 VNENGVVKAGK

-1184 ASDQYYW
+1184 ASNQYYW

-1199 TVSTK
+1199 TVSAK
-1204 GIVKAKQKGTVKITV
+1204 GIVKAKQKGTVRITV

>member
-46 QQITEAMGVGYNL
+46 QQITEAMGVGCNL
-59 GNSLEASK
+59 GNSLEANDA
-67 GGTPSETEWGNPKL
+67 GTLNETAWGNPKL
-81 TEQFVLAAKSAGF
+81 TEQFVLAVKSAGF

-101 SYLSK
+101 SYLNK

-143 DGYTTVEG
+143 DGYTSING

-163 IREKYKACWQQI
+163 IREKYKACWKQI

-247 DYGFALPTDQYLSSG
+247 DYGFALPTDQYLSSD

-306 GDESYMASQFKK
+306 GDESYMVSQFKK

-381 FCLINRSTNTVAHP
+381 FCLIDRSTNTVAHP
-395 EVVNAVMEIYRATST
+395 EVVNAMMEIYRASST

-416 DKDQITVSVGDVGV
+416 DKDQITVSVGDPGV

-441 KDLISWSSDDDTVAT
+441 QDLISWSSDDDKVAT
-456 VSSSGLVTAV
+456 VNSSGLVTAV

-471 TITASVAGGYKAEC
+471 TITASVMGGYKAEC

-605 WAITYVDDVT
+605 WAITYVNDVT
-615 TESKKAYFNGV
+615 MESKKAYFNGV

-641 DVKANETATPS
+641 DVKANGTETPS
-652 ATPSSTPKVTASPST
+652 ATPSSTPKVT
-667 TPSSTPDASESPY
+667 
-680 IRTKLYMMNMDNWG
+680 I
-694 TTTSEESADI
+694 
-704 TMADRKYTLSLEV
+704 
-717 TDEELQNIG
+717 
-726 ILQLKDVQGAKPED
+726 
-740 SPFNYAVIK
+740 
-749 VKSVKVNGKEYS
+749 
-761 MNNSAFTYNSS
+761 
-772 LESATGTANNVLDFA
+772 
-787 FINTWSR
+787 
-794 TSYIDDV
+794 
-801 TTESMKSYFNDVS
+801 
-814 YQGTNTISMTFEVSG
+814 
-829 VKANE
+829 
-834 TETPSAAPSSTPKV
+834 
-848 TTSPSATPSSVP
+848 SPSAV
-860 SPSQTPS
+860 

-881 SAPTPSRTPSAEPS
+881 DTAQPSAEPS
-895 QTPSPSSAPSPSQ
+895 ETS
-908 TPSAEPSQT
+908 
-917 PSPSSAPSPSQTPSA
+917 
-932 EPSQT
+932 
-937 PAPSDTAQ
+937 APSDTAK

-960 APSAEPSETP
+960 KPSASPSQMP
-970 APSDTAQPSAEPS
+970 APSDTVQPSAS
-983 QTPAPGET
+983 
-991 DVPSATPSQTP
+991 
-1002 APSDTTTPSATPSQT
+1002 PSQT

-1024 TPSATPSRTP
+1024 TPSVSPSQTPKPGNTTTPSVTPSRTP
-1034 APGNTKAP
+1034 ASGNTKAP
-1042 GTSPSAT
+1042 GTSSSAT
-1049 PGTNGDDSNTVMS
+1049 PGTNGDNSHTAMS
-1062 FILKASVKGVKNLS
+1062 FTLKASVKGVKNLS

-1081 KLAAGKKMTLSAD
+1081 KLAAGKKMTLFAD

-1115 VDENGVVKAGK
+1115 VNENGVVKAGK

-1152 AVKKLAIKKGSR
+1152 AVKKLAIKKGPR

-1199 TVSTK
+1199 TVSAK